1 MNLRHQVPEFER
13 LFIKQRLDN
22 PALVKEWCADV
33 DHDVRLPLLALV
45 EGQVIGRAT
54 QHRRWRLSNLR
65 VGDRMVSHTMK
76 LVLTCLALLTTLT
89 SAATFRAGVA
99 TVDISPTE
107 FPRIIAG
114 GFLEGRGEKLAD
126 KLFVRS
132 FVLDDGKMKIAF
144 AIVDT
149 CMMEQALI
157 DEAKGIASKQCG
169 IPVERMMVSAT
180 HTHSAPA
187 AMGCLGTRKDTV
199 YAKFLT
205 PKIAEAIVAANAAL
219 QPARIGWGSF
229 DDWEHTHNRRW
240 IRLPGK
246 EVVDPFGQPTGR
258 ANMHP
263 GYLSKDVVGPS
274 GPVDPQISVI
284 ALQTLDG
291 KPLGVLANYS
301 QHYFGTAPVSAD
313 YFGLF
318 CKHLAAKMG
327 QQGDGNGP
335 FVCAMSQGTSGDQMW
350 MDYGAEKK
358 TLTIDHYASE
368 VADSAMKALQT
379 VKYVDHAPLGMVEKT
394 LELNYRV
401 PDEKRLAW
409 ARPIA
414 AKIENDVPKSK
425 EEVYAREALILH
437 ERQKTSVKLQAIRIG
452 DLSIA
457 TLPNE
462 VYAITGLKLREKSPF
477 GTHFNI
483 ELANGAEG
491 YIPPP
496 EQHELGGYTTWP
508 ARTAGLEFFAETEIY
523 EALVSAVF
531 PLHDSPSQPK
541 VLRLGDYP
549 TALKSSAPF
558 AHWTLD
564 SMDLYAGLNVFF
576 GNPPKPRYSNT
587 RRGMEAMPPYLAA
600 ENAKAALIFSG
611 TIAIGLPGVGSG
623 LGYGENSALHHS
635 AFGVSDLINRSI
647 HLAGGHLETSN
658 LKLGTQSSIALWFWL
673 GHESGASDRKGE
685 LINALGVSLK
695 AHQFPDHTVSLE
707 WSAPSEAPRSE
718 SSVRNERPQTPDA
731 AQGTVRT
738 TFFADDWHFAVL
750 IRDGENV
757 RVHLDG
763 SEKPVLTGKAGKA
776 ANEVL
781 FGQGLEGRLDEITI
795 WDRVIEPSL
804 IAKLWNISKVGE
816 ENAKRAISRAERKKR
831 AQVQSSALLKVH
843 ENWSASMRFKNT
855 KANNVSAVTAYLI
868 SRGPKGDHQAP
879 GDHLGI
885 GGNFKDSSPGRL
897 FVFNGNAASQIVRGT
912 TVIEPGTWNDV
923 KMERLGS
930 RVKVTLNGKVEIDA
944 ELPVTAPG
952 AKELFFGKRCDD
964 FAPLE
969 GTFEKVEVAGLEK
982 PAAPAPAPKIELAS
996 KPLSPEE
1003 SAKKWHV
1010 REGYRIELVA
1020 AEPVVLDPVAFDWD
1034 EQGRLWVIE
1043 MADYPMGMDGNG
1055 KAGGR
1060 VVRLEDTDHDGRY
1073 DKRHVIVSDLSYPT
1087 GILTWREGVIVTAA
1101 PDIFFIS
1108 PDGTKKVLY
1117 TGFSTGNQQLRV
1129 NGLRWGMD
1137 GWVYCA
1143 AGAHHGGYN
1152 KGTQIECKLTGE
1164 KIDLGSRDFRFKPD
1178 TGEFDPQTGPSQF
1191 GRARDD
1197 WGHWFGVQNSF
1208 PLWHYVLQDHY
1219 LRRNPHVIPPDPIH
1233 QLFPRNPPVYPASS
1247 MEKRFHSFDQA
1258 GRFTSACGIEVYR
1271 DQVLF
1276 ESGAAVPAAQ
1286 PGAGQRPAPHLHA
1299 FTCEPFHNVVQHHI
1313 LEDDGVTFK
1322 ATVDVGALAK
1332 ARESDSANT
1341 SNSRSLATAPTDF
1354 LASEDRWCRPVMV
1367 RTGPDGALWVADMYR
1382 YMIEHPQWLPQ
1393 NGKEELLPH
1402 YREGD
1407 DKGRIW
1413 KIVKESIGSRPVFE
1427 WDNLSTTP
1435 GSVNGW
1441 LRDKMQMVATWK
1453 GQMPADPSFASPRG
1467 MMAVHLAWTA
1477 LLIGK
1482 DSHPG
1487 EICLR
1492 LLRQTQPTDALA
1504 ARVREQALQMAEKVA
1519 WSGDDSPPLHEALAK
1534 LVNDKDAKVRL
1545 QLACTLGELKF
1556 EWAGDLLAE
1565 VLNSAEQ
1572 GSPLQGAALS
1582 SVLPHLERVC
1592 ARADAKS
1599 FAMLLRCA
1607 LATKN
1612 DKAIAALVTRMD
1624 AQKGLEELM
1633 AVLDEK
1639 NLSLAAFA
1647 KQVTDAKAREA
1658 VEKMAARLQQAA
1670 ESIQTAPT
1678 MESLALLASDR
1689 EHRER
1694 VKALLPELWAK
1705 TGNAEVL
1712 RLVAKLQPQG
1722 GVEFLLEGW
1731 DQRTPALRVQILE
1744 TLLSNDAW
1752 TLALL
1757 KRPEAK
1763 SADAA
1768 TRARLMKHPK
1778 KGIANLAEKIFAD
1791 STSATRA
1798 AVVEKFKPA
1807 LKLQGDETRGKTVF
1821 ASVCISCH
1829 RLDGVGLE
1837 LGPDLRSVAQH
1848 DAEKLLNSILDP
1860 SAIIEPGFM
1869 AYHCTLKSGEQLYG
1883 VIATETSASLTLKM
1897 AGNITKSVLRSDVES
1912 LKSSGTSLMP
1922 EGLEAAMTP
1931 QSLADLIAYLKLVR

>member
-1 MNLRHQVPEFER
+1 MKIVLICLIF
-13 LFIKQRLDN
+13 LTS
-22 PALVKEWCADV
+22 LV
-33 DHDVRLPLLALV
+33 
-45 EGQVIGRAT
+45 
-54 QHRRWRLSNLR
+54 
-65 VGDRMVSHTMK
+65 
-76 LVLTCLALLTTLT
+76 

-99 TVDISPTE
+99 TVDISPKE

-114 GFLEGRGEKLAD
+114 GFLEGRGERLAD
-126 KLFVRS
+126 RLFVRS

-149 CMMEQALI
+149 CMMEQSLI
-157 DEAKGIASKQCG
+157 DEAKAIASKQCS
-169 IPVERMMVSAT
+169 IPVDRMMVSAT

-246 EVVDPFGQPTGR
+246 EVVDPFGQPTSR

-274 GPVDPQISVI
+274 GPVDPQLSVI

-301 QHYFGTAPVSAD
+301 QHYFGSGPISAD

-318 CKHLAAKMG
+318 CKHLASKMG

-358 TLTIDHYASE
+358 TITIDHYASE

-379 VKYVDHAPLGMVEKT
+379 VKYVDHAPLGMIEKT
-394 LELNYRV
+394 LEFKYRV

-414 AKIENDVPKSK
+414 TKIENDVPKNK

-462 VYAITGLKLREKSPF
+462 VYAITGLKLREASPF
-477 GTHFNI
+477 GIHFNI
-483 ELANGAEG
+483 ELANGATG

-496 EQHELGGYTTWP
+496 EQHTLGGYTTWP
-508 ARTAGLEFFAETEIY
+508 ARTAGLEIKAEPQMVDQLSKSIASLTNDKTRQLDELAGSYAVEINSTNPR
-523 EALVSAVF
+523 AHFGCDQTGGGSLVSLINNETQLAKLV
-531 PLHDSPSQPK
+531 SPHAF
-541 VLRLGDYP
+541 Y
-549 TALKSSAPF
+549 
-558 AHWTLD
+558 
-564 SMDLYAGLNVFF
+564 
-576 GNPPKPRYSNT
+576 
-587 RRGMEAMPPYLAA
+587 
-600 ENAKAALIFSG
+600 
-611 TIAIGLPGVGSG
+611 LPGVGSG
-623 LGYGENSALHHS
+623 LGYDSESALTGS
-635 AFGVSDLINRSI
+635 AFTSSKRINRSI
-647 HLAGGHLETSN
+647 HLAGGHLETAN

-673 GHESGASDRKGE
+673 GHESGASDRAGE

-695 AHQFPDHTVSLE
+695 AHQFPDHTVRLE
-707 WSAPSEAPRSE
+707 WGDKVASASAE
-718 SSVRNERPQTPDA
+718 
-731 AQGTVRT
+731 T
-738 TFFADDWHFAVL
+738 TLFADDWHFAVL

-763 SEKPVLTGKAGKA
+763 SAKPVLTRKAGKT
-776 ANEVL
+776 ANQVR
-781 FGQGLEGRLDEITI
+781 FGKELEGRLDEITI
-795 WDRVIEPSL
+795 WDRVIEPAL

-816 ENAKRAISRAERKKR
+816 ENTRRSVSRADRKKR
-831 AQVQSSALLKVH
+831 VQAQSSTLQKVY
-843 ENWSASMRFKNT
+843 ENWSASMRFKNM

-885 GGNFKDSSPGRL
+885 GGNYKGSEPGKL
-897 FVFNGNAASQIVRGT
+897 FVFNGNAASQLVRGK
-912 TVIEPGTWNDV
+912 TVIEPGVWNDV
-923 KMERLGS
+923 KLERLGS

-944 ELPVTAPG
+944 DLAITAPN
-952 AKELFFGKRCDD
+952 ANEWFFGKRCDD

-969 GTFEKVEVAGLEK
+969 GSFEKVEVAGLK
-982 PAAPAPAPKIELAS
+982 KSAPLMPAPKVELAS
-996 KPLSPEE
+996 QPLSPEE

-1010 REGYRIELVA
+1010 RAGYRIELVA

-1034 EQGRLWVIE
+1034 EDGRLWVIE
-1043 MADYPMGMDGNG
+1043 MADYPLGMDGNG

-1073 DKRHVIVSDLSYPT
+1073 DKRSVIVSDLSYPT

-1143 AGAHHGGYN
+1143 AGAHHGCYN

-1178 TGEFDPQTGPSQF
+1178 TGEFDPQSGPSQF

-1219 LRRNPHVIPPDPIH
+1219 LRRNPNVIPPDPIQ
-1233 QLFPRNPPVYPASS
+1233 QLFSRNPPVHPASS

-1276 ESGAAVPAAQ
+1276 TDGKM
-1286 PGAGQRPAPHLHA
+1286 HA

-1322 ATVDVGALAK
+1322 AVRDPA
-1332 ARESDSANT
+1332 ESKM
-1341 SNSRSLATAPTDF
+1341 DF

-1407 DKGRIW
+1407 DRGRIW
-1413 KIVKESIGSRPVFE
+1413 RVVKVQRAKGEEQRVSEWTKE
-1427 WDNLSTTP
+1427 WDSWLVS
-1435 GSVNGW
+1435 SNGW
-1441 LRDKMQMVATWK
+1441 LRDRAQMALSQLNASALNEAMLNGPKPWGAIAKTQVYWTVLNK
-1453 GQMPADPSFASPRG
+1453 KLLSTQMCLELLGDSSPR
-1467 MMAVHLAWTA
+1467 
-1477 LLIGK
+1477 
-1482 DSHPG
+1482 P
-1487 EICLR
+1487 
-1492 LLRQTQPTDALA
+1492 
-1504 ARVREQALQMAEKVA
+1504 REQALKMSEQLGWNPKLEESVLLEK
-1519 WSGDDSPPLHEALAK
+1519 ALAK
-1534 LVNDKDAKVRL
+1534 LISDEDAKVRL

-1565 VLNSAEQ
+1565 LLNNAEP

-1592 ARADAKS
+1592 ERTNAKP
-1599 FAMLLRCA
+1599 FAMLMRCA

-1612 DKAIAALVTRMD
+1612 EKAIAALVTRLE
-1624 AQKGLEELM
+1624 AQNRLEELL

-1639 NLSLAAFA
+1639 NLSLADFA
-1647 KQVTDAKAREA
+1647 QQVTDAKARAA
-1658 VEKMAARLQQAA
+1658 VDQMVMQLKRAA
-1670 ESIQTAPT
+1670 EALNTAPT
-1678 MESLALLASDR
+1678 IESMALLATDR
-1689 EHRER
+1689 GHRET
-1694 VKALLPELWAK
+1694 VKGLLPELWAK
-1705 TGNAEVL
+1705 TGGAEVL
-1712 RLVAKLQPQG
+1712 RLVAKLQPKG
-1722 GVEFLLEGW
+1722 GEQFLLEGW
-1731 DQRTPALRVQILE
+1731 DQRTPALRAQILE
-1744 TLLSNDAW
+1744 TLLSNDEWA
-1752 TLALL
+1752 LALL
-1757 KRPEAK
+1757 KRSEAK
-1763 SADAA
+1763 ACDAA
-1768 TRARLMKHPK
+1768 MRARLIKHPK
-1778 KGIANLAEKIFAD
+1778 KNIANLAQKVFAD
-1791 STSATRA
+1791 NTNATRA
-1798 AVVEKFKPA
+1798 AVVQKFKPA
-1807 LKLQGDETRGKTVF
+1807 LKLQGDSARGKIVF

-1829 RLDGVGLE
+1829 KLDGVGLE
-1837 LGPDLRSVAQH
+1837 LGPDLRSVVEH

-1869 AYHCTLKSGEQLYG
+1869 AYHCTLKNGEQLYG

-1897 AGNITKSVLRSDVES
+1897 AGNISKSVLRNEVVS
-1912 LKSSGTSLMP
+1912 LKSAGISLMP
-1922 EGLEAAMTP
+1922 EGLEQAMTT
-1931 QSLADLIAYLKLVR
+1931 QSLADLIAYLKQSR

>member
-1 MNLRHQVPEFER
+1 
-13 LFIKQRLDN
+13 
-22 PALVKEWCADV
+22 
-33 DHDVRLPLLALV
+33 
-45 EGQVIGRAT
+45 
-54 QHRRWRLSNLR
+54 
-65 VGDRMVSHTMK
+65 MVSHTMK
-76 LVLTCLALLTTLT
+76 LVLTCLAFFTTLA

-169 IPVERMMVSAT
+169 IPVDRMMVSAT

-274 GPVDPQISVI
+274 GPVDPQLSVI
-284 ALQTLDG
+284 ALQTLNG

-301 QHYFGTAPVSAD
+301 QHYFGTGPISAD

-318 CKHLAAKMG
+318 CKHLAAKMNAP
-327 QQGDGNGP
+327 DG

-358 TLTIDHYASE
+358 TITIDHYASE

-379 VKYVDHAPLGMVEKT
+379 VKYVDHAPLGMIEKT

-409 ARPIA
+409 AKPIA

-462 VYAITGLKLREKSPF
+462 VYAITGLKLREWSPYK
-477 GTHFNI
+477 THFNI

-491 YIPPP
+491 YIPPLH
-496 EQHELGGYTTWP
+496 QHKLGGYTTWP
-508 ARTAGLEFFAETEIY
+508 ARTAGLDESAEGMMVLDLSDAIH
-523 EALVSAVF
+523 ALF
-531 PLHDSPSQPK
+531 GTRRPP
-541 VLRLGDYP
+541 VLRHENGDYAQTVLKTTP
-549 TALKSSAPF
+549 VQYHRMEGSSQSQLSEEELKWQTSLVAKYGYAAYLPGPGSGTGYGDESALTPSA
-558 AHWTLD
+558 
-564 SMDLYAGLNVFF
+564 
-576 GNPPKPRYSNT
+576 
-587 RRGMEAMPPYLAA
+587 
-600 ENAKAALIFSG
+600 FSG
-611 TIAIGLPGVGSG
+611 P
-623 LGYGENSALHHS
+623 NK
-635 AFGVSDLINRSI
+635 INRCVHI
-647 HLAGGHLETSN
+647 AGGNFGCSATG
-658 LKLGTQSSIALWFWL
+658 LGTQSSIALWFWL
-673 GHESGASDRKGE
+673 GHESGASDRTGE

-695 AHQFPDHTVSLE
+695 AHQFPDHTVRLE
-707 WSAPSEAPRSE
+707 WGDKVASASAEGSDSAKAE
-718 SSVRNERPQTPDA
+718 
-731 AQGTVRT
+731 T
-738 TFFADDWHFAVL
+738 TLFADDWHFAVL

-804 IAKLWNISKVGE
+804 IAKFWNISKVSE
-816 ENAKRAISRAERKKR
+816 ENAKRAVSRAERKKR
-831 AQVQSSALLKVH
+831 GAAVSAAQKDAVQRTAPH
-843 ENWSASMRFKNT
+843 TENWSASMRFKNT

-885 GGNFKDSSPGRL
+885 GGNYKDSSPGRL

-923 KMERLGS
+923 KLERLGP

-944 ELPVTAPG
+944 ELPVAAPG

-982 PAAPAPAPKIELAS
+982 PAAPAPAPKVELAS
-996 KPLSPEE
+996 QPLSPEE

-1043 MADYPMGMDGNG
+1043 MADYPLGMDGNG

-1073 DKRHVIVSDLSYPT
+1073 DKRSVIVSDLSYPT

-1271 DQVLF
+1271 DKVLF
-1276 ESGAAVPAAQ
+1276 DDGKT
-1286 PGAGQRPAPHLHA
+1286 HA

-1322 ATVDVGALAK
+1322 AVRDPA
-1332 ARESDSANT
+1332 ESKM
-1341 SNSRSLATAPTDF
+1341 DF

-1413 KIVKESIGSRPVFE
+1413 KVVRASARSGPALPPAEVPQRDPSGKITSIDLNNHPSNWWESG
-1427 WDNLSTTP
+1427 
-1435 GSVNGW
+1435 NGW
-1441 LRDKMQMVATWK
+1441 KRDKWQMTSIWNKHIPIVGMT
-1453 GQMPADPSFASPRG
+1453 PLRG
-1467 MMAVHLAWTA
+1467 RIAVQPFWTA
-1477 LLIGK
+1477 LLIGHL
-1482 DSHPG
+1482 DPRRCVEMLSN
-1487 EICLR
+1487 
-1492 LLRQTQPTDALA
+1492 QNS
-1504 ARVREQALQMAEKVA
+1504 RVREQALQMAEKVE
-1519 WSGDDSPPLHEALAK
+1519 WKGDDSSPLQKALSK
-1534 LVNDKDAKVRL
+1534 LVNDEDAKVLL
-1545 QLACTLGELKF
+1545 QLACTLGELKI

-1565 VLNSAEQ
+1565 LLNNAEP

-1592 ARADAKS
+1592 QQTNAKP
-1599 FAMLLRCA
+1599 FAMLMRCA

-1612 DKAIAALVTRMD
+1612 EKAIAALVTRLE
-1624 AQKGLEELM
+1624 AQNGLQELL

-1639 NLSLAAFA
+1639 NLSLTEFA
-1647 KQVTDAKAREA
+1647 KQITDAKARAA
-1658 VEKMAARLQQAA
+1658 VDQMAAKLQQAA
-1670 ESIQTAPT
+1670 ESLKTAPT
-1678 MESLALLASDR
+1678 MESLALLATDR
-1689 EHRER
+1689 GHRET
-1694 VKALLPELWAK
+1694 VKGLLPELWAK
-1705 TGNAEVL
+1705 TGGAEVL
-1712 RLVAKLQPQG
+1712 RLVAKLQPKG
-1722 GVEFLLEGW
+1722 GEQFLLEGW
-1731 DQRTPALRVQILE
+1731 DQRTPALRTQILE
-1744 TLLSNDAW
+1744 TLLSNDDWA
-1752 TLALL
+1752 LALL

-1763 SADAA
+1763 ACDAA
-1768 TRARLMKHPK
+1768 TRVRLMKHPK
-1778 KGIANLAEKIFAD
+1778 KNIANMAEKVFAD

-1807 LKLQGDETRGKTVF
+1807 LKLPGDAARGKTVF

-1829 RLDGVGLE
+1829 KLDGVGLE

-1897 AGNITKSVLRSDVES
+1897 AGNLTKSVLRSDVAS
-1912 LKSSGTSLMP
+1912 LKSAGISLMP

-1931 QSLADLIAYLKLVR
+1931 QSLADLIAYLKMAR

>member
-1 MNLRHQVPEFER
+1 
-13 LFIKQRLDN
+13 
-22 PALVKEWCADV
+22 
-33 DHDVRLPLLALV
+33 
-45 EGQVIGRAT
+45 
-54 QHRRWRLSNLR
+54 
-65 VGDRMVSHTMK
+65 
-76 LVLTCLALLTTLT
+76 
-89 SAATFRAGVA
+89 VA

-114 GFLEGRGEKLAD
+114 GFLEGRGNKLAD
-126 KLFVRS
+126 SLFVRS

-149 CMMEQALI
+149 CMMEHSLI
-157 DEAKGIASKQCG
+157 DEAKGIAAKQCG
-169 IPVERMMVSAT
+169 IPVDRMMVSAT

-274 GPVDPQISVI
+274 GPVDPQLSVI

-301 QHYFGTAPVSAD
+301 QHYFGTSPVSAD

-358 TLTIDHYASE
+358 TITIESYASE
-368 VADSAMKALQT
+368 VADSALKALQT

-394 LELNYRV
+394 LELKYRV

-414 AKIENDVPKSK
+414 AKIENDLPKNK

-462 VYAITGLKLREKSPF
+462 VYAITGLKLRERSPLKM
-477 GTHFNI
+477 HFNI

-491 YIPPP
+491 YIPPV
-496 EQHELGGYTTWP
+496 EQHLLGGYTTWP
-508 ARTAGLEFFAETEIY
+508 ARTAGLEVQAERKMVDTLVQALEVATGKESVILLDEISSYCSVLSQSEPIEHLTLNEYQEPIQGYRYFLDTSPKLEPGFAFY
-523 EALVSAVF
+523 
-531 PLHDSPSQPK
+531 
-541 VLRLGDYP
+541 
-549 TALKSSAPF
+549 
-558 AHWTLD
+558 LD
-564 SMDLYAGLNVFF
+564 GPQTNAF
-576 GNPPKPRYSNT
+576 
-587 RRGMEAMPPYLAA
+587 RGR
-600 ENAKAALIFSG
+600 G
-611 TIAIGLPGVGSG
+611 
-623 LGYGENSALHHS
+623 
-635 AFGVSDLINRSI
+635 INRSI
-647 HLAGGHLETSN
+647 QFAGGHLKVPSSG
-658 LKLGTQSSIALWFWL
+658 LKDNFSIALWFWL
-673 GHESGASDRKGE
+673 GHESGASDRTGE

-695 AHQFPDHTVSLE
+695 AHQFPDHTVKLE
-707 WSAPSEAPRSE
+707 WGDKVASASAEGSDSAKAE
-718 SSVRNERPQTPDA
+718 
-731 AQGTVRT
+731 T
-738 TFFADDWHFAVL
+738 TLFADDWHFAVL
-750 IRDGENV
+750 IRDGEHV

-763 SEKPVLTGKAGKA
+763 SEKPVLSGKAGKA

-781 FGQGLEGRLDEITI
+781 FGKGLEGRLDEITI
-795 WDRVIEPSL
+795 WDRVVEPAL
-804 IAKLWNISKVGE
+804 ITKLWNISKVGE
-816 ENAKRAISRAERKKR
+816 ENAKRAVSRVERKKR
-831 AQVQSSALLKVH
+831 AQVQSSALLKAH

-897 FVFNGNAASQIVRGT
+897 FVFNGNASDQLVRGT

-923 KMERLGS
+923 KLERLGS

-944 ELPVTAPG
+944 ELPVTATG
-952 AKELFFGKRCDD
+952 VKELFFGKRCDD
-964 FAPLE
+964 FGPLE
-969 GTFEKVEVAGLEK
+969 GEFEKTAVEG
-982 PAAPAPAPKIELAS
+982 AAASWGAVGSVSATPLSTAS
-996 KPLSPEE
+996 KTPQSNPTNESGVKAAALQNAGAQSKVPTTTQPLSPEE

-1034 EQGRLWVIE
+1034 EKGRLWVIE
-1043 MADYPMGMDGNG
+1043 MADYPLGMDGNG

-1060 VVRLEDTDHDGRY
+1060 VVMLEDSNADGRY
-1073 DKRHVIVSDLSYPT
+1073 DKRTVIVSDLSYPT
-1087 GILTWREGVIVTAA
+1087 GILTWRDGVIVTAA
-1101 PDIFFIS
+1101 PDIFLIK
-1108 PDGTKKVLY
+1108 PNGEKKLLF

-1152 KGTQIECKLTGE
+1152 KGTQIESKLTGE

-1178 TGEFDPQTGPSQF
+1178 TGDFDPQTGPSQF
-1191 GRARDD
+1191 GRAKDD

-1247 MEKRFHSFDQA
+1247 SEKRFHSFDQA

-1271 DQVLF
+1271 DRLLFGGSQV
-1276 ESGAAVPAAQ
+1276 
-1286 PGAGQRPAPHLHA
+1286 HA
-1299 FTCEPFHNVVQHHI
+1299 FTCEPFHNVVQHHL
-1313 LEDDGVTFK
+1313 LEGDGVTFK
-1322 ATVDVGALAK
+1322 ATRDPAEVK
-1332 ARESDSANT
+1332 
-1341 SNSRSLATAPTDF
+1341 TDF

-1393 NGKEELLPH
+1393 NGKDELLPH

-1413 KIVKESIGSRPVFE
+1413 KVTR
-1427 WDNLSTTP
+1427 
-1435 GSVNGW
+1435 
-1441 LRDKMQMVATWK
+1441 
-1453 GQMPADPSFASPRG
+1453 
-1467 MMAVHLAWTA
+1467 
-1477 LLIGK
+1477 IGK
-1482 DSHPG
+1482 DSQTAFNWQKMPLSLESSNG
-1487 EICLR
+1487 WQRDKAQMIAAWKGTQTDLNGLLNSKNASTRAQSAWSLQAAGQLTPAACLK
-1492 LLRQTQPTDALA
+1492 LLADESP
-1504 ARVREQALQMAEKVA
+1504 RVREQALQMSEKLK
-1519 WSGDDSPPLHEALAK
+1519 WQSGDESALQQALAK
-1534 LVNDKDAKVRL
+1534 LAGDKDAKVQL
-1545 QLACTLGELKF
+1545 QLACSLGALPGD
-1556 EWAGDLLAE
+1556 WAADLLAAILDE
-1565 VLNSAEQ
+1565 APADSA
-1572 GSPLQGAALS
+1572 LAGAAMS

-1592 ARADAKS
+1592 ARQSKGS
-1599 FAMLLRCA
+1599 VAMLFRCA
-1607 LATKN
+1607 LEAKN
-1612 DKAIAALVTRMD
+1612 ENAIAALVSQIQSPGKF
-1624 AQKGLEELM
+1624 AELL
-1633 AVLDEK
+1633 AVLDGK
-1639 NLSLAAFA
+1639 NLSLAQFV
-1647 KQVTDAKAREA
+1647 KQVQSPSAQAGLKKAQDMLA
-1658 VEKMAARLQQAA
+1658 QAA
-1670 ESIQTAPT
+1670 ETVRKADGKPP
-1678 MESLALLASDR
+1678 MAELMLLANDR
-1689 EHRER
+1689 EHR
-1694 VKALLPELWAK
+1694 
-1705 TGNAEVL
+1705 AEVKDMLGGLWQRLANDGAPDLL
-1712 RLVAKLQPQG
+1712 RLVARLQPKDG
-1722 GVEFLLEGW
+1722 PAFLLTDWSE
-1731 DQRTPALRVQILE
+1731 RTPAVRSQIID
-1744 TLLSNDAW
+1744 TMLSNDAW

-1757 KRPEAK
+1757 ERIQSRQIEAN
-1763 SADAA
+1763 ACDAA
-1768 TRARLMKHPK
+1768 TRARLINHPK
-1778 KGIANLAEKIFAD
+1778 PAVQKLAGKVFAD

-1807 LKLQGDETRGKTVF
+1807 LKLTGDAAKGKIAF
-1821 ASVCISCH
+1821 SQVCVSCH
-1829 RLDGVGLE
+1829 KMDGVGIE

-1848 DAEKLLNSILDP
+1848 EAEKLLNSILDP

-1897 AGNITKSVLRSDVES
+1897 AGNLTRSVLRSDVAS
-1912 LKSSGTSLMP
+1912 LKSTNTSLMP
-1922 EGLEAAMTP
+1922 EGLEAALTP
-1931 QSLADLIAYLKLVR
+1931 QSLADLIAYLKVAR

>member
-1 MNLRHQVPEFER
+1 
-13 LFIKQRLDN
+13 
-22 PALVKEWCADV
+22 
-33 DHDVRLPLLALV
+33 
-45 EGQVIGRAT
+45 
-54 QHRRWRLSNLR
+54 
-65 VGDRMVSHTMK
+65 MVSHTMK
-76 LVLTCLALLTTLT
+76 LVLTCLALLTTLA

-149 CMMEQALI
+149 CMMEQSLI
-157 DEAKGIASKQCG
+157 DEAKGIAAKQCG
-169 IPVERMMVSAT
+169 IPVDRMMVSAT

-274 GPVDPQISVI
+274 GPVDPQLSVI

-358 TLTIDHYASE
+358 TITIDTYASE
-368 VADSAMKALQT
+368 VADSAIKALQT

-394 LELNYRV
+394 LELKYRV

-414 AKIENDVPKSK
+414 AKIENDVPKNK

-508 ARTAGLEFFAETEIY
+508 ARTAGLEVKAEPQMVE
-523 EALVSAVF
+523 
-531 PLHDSPSQPK
+531 Q
-541 VLRLGDYP
+541 LGKAIASLADEKKRQQGS
-549 TALKSSAPF
+549 L
-558 AHWTLD
+558 
-564 SMDLYAGLNVFF
+564 AG
-576 GNPPKPRYSNT
+576 
-587 RRGMEAMPPYLAA
+587 PYAA
-600 ENAKAALIFSG
+600 EIHSTNPLAHFGCGQTSGSSLISVINQETQLAKLIGAHAFY
-611 TIAIGLPGVGSG
+611 LPGVGSG
-623 LGYGENSALHHS
+623 LGYESESALTDS
-635 AFGVSDLINRSI
+635 AFSSTKHINRSI
-647 HLAGGHLETSN
+647 QLTGGHLEISN
-658 LKLGTQSSIALWFWL
+658 LKLAGQFSGALWFWL
-673 GHESGASDRKGE
+673 GHESGASDRTGE

-695 AHQFPDHTVSLE
+695 AHQFADHTLQLE
-707 WSAPSEAPRSE
+707 WSAQ
-718 SSVRNERPQTPDA
+718 SSVRSVTGDATA
-731 AQGTVRT
+731 AQGTLRT
-738 TFFADDWHFAVL
+738 TFADDWHFAVL

-816 ENAKRAISRAERKKR
+816 ENAKRAVSRTERKKR
-831 AQVQSSALLKVH
+831 MQAQSSALLKAH

-885 GGNFKDSSPGRL
+885 GGNYKDSSPGRL

-923 KMERLGS
+923 KLERLGS

-969 GTFEKVEVAGLEK
+969 GTFEKVEVAGLESGAAV
-982 PAAPAPAPKIELAS
+982 PAASKNAGETPAPHS
-996 KPLSPEE
+996 QPLSPEE

-1020 AEPVVLDPVAFDWD
+1020 AEPVVLDPVAVDWD

-1043 MADYPMGMDGNG
+1043 MADYPLGMDGNG

-1208 PLWHYVLQDHY
+1208 PLWHYVLRDHY

-1276 ESGAAVPAAQ
+1276 NDGKT
-1286 PGAGQRPAPHLHA
+1286 HA

-1322 ATVDVGALAK
+1322 AVRDPA
-1332 ARESDSANT
+1332 ESKM
-1341 SNSRSLATAPTDF
+1341 DF

-1393 NGKEELLPH
+1393 NGKDELLLH

-1413 KIVKESIGSRPVFE
+1413 RVVKEQGVEGEGRRVTE
-1427 WDNLSTTP
+1427 WSKEWNSWLGAT
-1435 GSVNGW
+1435 NGW
-1441 LRDKMQMVATWK
+1441 LRDKAHMQLSWLNS
-1453 GQMPADPSFASPRG
+1453 MPAMNEALNSLEGPLSPQAMAQAS
-1467 MMAVHLAWTA
+1467 WA
-1477 LLIGK
+1477 LLETK
-1482 DSHPG
+1482 MLTSMDCMDLFDNPSAH
-1487 EICLR
+1487 
-1492 LLRQTQPTDALA
+1492 
-1504 ARVREQALQMAEKVA
+1504 VREQALQMAEWMKWNPGLEEIVLLKKV
-1519 WSGDDSPPLHEALAK
+1519 LAK

-1565 VLNSAEQ
+1565 VLNSAEP

-1592 ARADAKS
+1592 ARADSKS

-1612 DKAIAALVTRMD
+1612 EKAIAALVTRSD
-1624 AQKGLEELM
+1624 SQKGLEELL

-1670 ESIQTAPT
+1670 DSVQTAPT

-1705 TGNAEVL
+1705 MGNAEVL
-1712 RLVAKLQPQG
+1712 RLVSKLQPQG
-1722 GVEFLLEGW
+1722 GEQFLLEGW

-1778 KGIANLAEKIFAD
+1778 KNIASLAEKVFAD

-1807 LKLQGDETRGKTVF
+1807 LKLPGDAARGKTVF

-1829 RLDGVGLE
+1829 KLDGVGLE

-1897 AGNITKSVLRSDVES
+1897 AGNLTKSVLRSDVAS
-1912 LKSSGTSLMP
+1912 LKSAGTSLMP

-1931 QSLADLIAYLKLVR
+1931 QSLADLIAYLKVGR

>member
-1 MNLRHQVPEFER
+1 MR
-13 LFIKQRLDN
+13 I
-22 PALVKEWCADV
+22 
-33 DHDVRLPLLALV
+33 LPIGILLHAV
-45 EGQVIGRAT
+45 TV
-54 QHRRWRLSNLR
+54 LSAQP
-65 VGDRMVSHTMK
+65 V
-76 LVLTCLALLTTLT
+76 
-89 SAATFRAGVA
+89 FRAGVA
-99 TVDISPTE
+99 AVDISPETY
-107 FPRIIAG
+107 PRIIAG
-114 GFLEGRGEKLAD
+114 GFLEKRGDRLAD
-126 KLFVRS
+126 PLFVRS

-149 CMMEQALI
+149 CMMEQPLI

-169 IPVERMMVSAT
+169 IPVDRMMVSAT

-187 AMGCLGTRKDTV
+187 AMGCLGTRKDTA

-219 QPARIGWGSF
+219 QPALIGWGSF

-246 EVVDPFGQPTGR
+246 EIVDPFGQPTGR
-258 ANMHP
+258 AHMHP

-274 GPVDPQISVI
+274 GPVDPQLSVI

-301 QHYFGTAPVSAD
+301 QHYFGSGPVSAD
-313 YFGLF
+313 YYGHF
-318 CKHLAAKMG
+318 CRHLAAKMG
-327 QQGDGNGP
+327 QPGDGNGP

-358 TLTIDHYASE
+358 DITLDSYAGA

-379 VKYVDHAPLGMVEKT
+379 VKYVEHAPLGMIEKT
-394 LELNYRV
+394 LELKYRV
-401 PDEKRLAW
+401 PDEQRLAW

-414 AKIENDVPKSK
+414 AKIENDVPKTK

-462 VYAITGLKLREKSPF
+462 VYAITGLKLRASSPALK
-477 GTHFNI
+477 HFNI

-496 EQHELGGYTTWP
+496 EQHALGGYTTWP
-508 ARTAGLEFFAETEIY
+508 ARTAGLEVNAEPQILET
-523 EALVSAVF
+523 L
-531 PLHDSPSQPK
+531 
-541 VLRLGDYP
+541 
-549 TALKSSAPF
+549 SSALASLAYEGATSLAYHSPGSGVYHQEVGATRPIEHWSLHIPTHHDQADFIF
-558 AHWTLD
+558 AHP
-564 SMDLYAGLNVFF
+564 LNVH
-576 GNPPKPRYSNT
+576 GPVAW
-587 RRGMEAMPPYLAA
+587 GV
-600 ENAKAALIFSG
+600 
-611 TIAIGLPGVGSG
+611 PGVGTG
-623 LGYGENSALHHS
+623 LGYGEESALKAS
-635 AFGVSDLINRSI
+635 AFASKFNINRSI

-658 LKLGTQSSIALWFWL
+658 LKLGTQASIALWFWL
-673 GHESGASDRKGE
+673 GHESGASDRTGE

-695 AHQFPDHTVSLE
+695 AHQFPDHTVRLE
-707 WSAPSEAPRSE
+707 WGDKVASAKIE
-718 SSVRNERPQTPDA
+718 
-731 AQGTVRT
+731 T

-795 WDRVIEPSL
+795 WDRAIEPAL

-816 ENAKRAISRAERKKR
+816 ENARRNPQARTRSGEHTRPRVSRETPSSPALNPAGAAANSSQASLPISSE
-831 AQVQSSALLKVH
+831 
-843 ENWSASMRFKNT
+843 
-855 KANNVSAVTAYLI
+855 
-868 SRGPKGDHQAP
+868 SRGR
-879 GDHLGI
+879 
-885 GGNFKDSSPGRL
+885 DSPHAG
-897 FVFNGNAASQIVRGT
+897 A
-912 TVIEPGTWNDV
+912 
-923 KMERLGS
+923 
-930 RVKVTLNGKVEIDA
+930 RVL
-944 ELPVTAPG
+944 
-952 AKELFFGKRCDD
+952 
-964 FAPLE
+964 
-969 GTFEKVEVAGLEK
+969 
-982 PAAPAPAPKIELAS
+982 PAAP
-996 KPLSPEE
+996 PLSSEE

-1010 REGYRIELVA
+1010 RDGYRIELVA

-1034 EQGRLWVIE
+1034 EKGRLWVIE
-1043 MADYPMGMDGNG
+1043 MADYPLGMDGNG

-1060 VVRLEDTDHDGRY
+1060 LARLTDTDADGRY
-1073 DKRHVIVSDLSYPT
+1073 DQREVIADGLNFPT
-1087 GILTWREGVIVTAA
+1087 GVLTWRDGALVTAA

-1108 PDGTKKVLY
+1108 PDGTKKVLH

-1143 AGAHHGGYN
+1143 AGAHNSGYN
-1152 KGTQIECKLTGE
+1152 KSTIIECKLTGE
-1164 KIDLGSRDFRFKPD
+1164 KVDLGSRDFRFKPD
-1178 TGEFDPQTGPSQF
+1178 TGEFDPQSGPSQF

-1197 WGHWFGVQNSF
+1197 WGRWFGVQNSF

-1219 LRRNPHVIPPDPIH
+1219 LRRNPHVIPPNPIH
-1233 QLFPRNPPVYPASS
+1233 HLLPRNPPVYPASS
-1247 MEKRFHSFDQA
+1247 MEKRFHNFDQA

-1276 ESGAAVPAAQ
+1276 TDGKT
-1286 PGAGQRPAPHLHA
+1286 HA

-1332 ARESDSANT
+1332 AREGDSANT

-1393 NGKEELLPH
+1393 NGKDELLPH

-1413 KIVKESIGSRPVFE
+1413 RVVKSSHLAPRDEQTTSKSGKVSNKGKIPFI
-1427 WDNLSTTP
+1427 STERGDYFASP
-1435 GSVNGW
+1435 NGW
-1441 LRDKMQMVATWK
+1441 LRDKAQMRALWDGKAPTFDPVASGIGTV
-1453 GQMPADPSFASPRG
+1453 AE
-1467 MMAVHLAWTA
+1467 AWTA
-1477 LLIGK
+1477 LSLGKLSASDCIVLLNDDYGEQRLI
-1482 DSHPG
+1482 
-1487 EICLR
+1487 
-1492 LLRQTQPTDALA
+1492 
-1504 ARVREQALQMAEKVA
+1504 REQALQMAEKID
-1519 WSGDDSPPLHEALAK
+1519 WKDDDVRLLQWALEARL
-1534 LVNDKDAKVRL
+1534 LDQDAKVRL

-1565 VLNSAEQ
+1565 LLNNAEP

-1592 ARADAKS
+1592 ERTNAKP
-1599 FAMLLRCA
+1599 FAMLMRCA

-1612 DKAIAALVTRMD
+1612 DKAIAALVTRLE
-1624 AQKGLEELM
+1624 AQSGLQELL

-1639 NLSLAAFA
+1639 NLSLTEFA
-1647 KQVTDAKAREA
+1647 KQVTDEKARAA
-1658 VEKMAARLQQAA
+1658 VDQMAAKLQQAA
-1670 ESIQTAPT
+1670 QSLKTAPT
-1678 MESLALLASDR
+1678 MESLALLATDR
-1689 EHRER
+1689 GHRET
-1694 VKALLPELWAK
+1694 VKGLLPELWAK
-1705 TGNAEVL
+1705 SVDVGALAKVRKDGAASTPDPRSLATAPTEVL
-1712 RLVAKLQPQG
+1712 RLVAKLQPKG
-1722 GVEFLLEGW
+1722 GDQFLLAGW
-1731 DQRTPALRVQILE
+1731 DQRIPALRVQILE
-1744 TLLSNDAW
+1744 TLLSNDDWA
-1752 TLALL
+1752 LALL

-1763 SADAA
+1763 ACDAA
-1768 TRARLMKHPK
+1768 TRARLLKHPK
-1778 KGIANLAEKIFAD
+1778 KNIAQLAEKVFAD

-1798 AVVEKFKPA
+1798 AVLERFKPA
-1807 LKLQGDETRGKTVF
+1807 LKLAGDAARGKAVF

-1829 RLDGVGLE
+1829 KLDGVGLE

-1848 DAEKLLNSILDP
+1848 DEEKLLNSILDP

-1869 AYHCTLKSGEQLYG
+1869 AYHCTLKNGEQLYG

-1897 AGNITKSVLRSDVES
+1897 AGNVTKSVLRSEIAS
-1912 LKSSGTSLMP
+1912 LKSTGTSLMP

-1931 QSLADLIAYLKLVR
+1931 QSLADLIAYLKLAR

>member
-1 MNLRHQVPEFER
+1 
-13 LFIKQRLDN
+13 
-22 PALVKEWCADV
+22 
-33 DHDVRLPLLALV
+33 
-45 EGQVIGRAT
+45 
-54 QHRRWRLSNLR
+54 
-65 VGDRMVSHTMK
+65 MVSHAMK
-76 LVLTCLALLTTLT
+76 LVLTCLAFLTSIT

-99 TVDISPTE
+99 TVDISPAE

-114 GFLEGRGEKLAD
+114 GFLEGRGDKLAD
-126 KLFVRS
+126 RLFARS

-149 CMMEQALI
+149 CMMEQSLI
-157 DEAKGIASKQCG
+157 DEAKALASKQCG
-169 IPVERMMVSAT
+169 IPVDRMMVSAT

-187 AMGCLGTRKDTV
+187 AMGCLGTRKDTE

-205 PKIAEAIVAANAAL
+205 PKIAEAIVAADAAL

-246 EVVDPFGQPTGR
+246 EVVDPFGNATGR

-274 GPVDPQISVI
+274 GPVDPQLSVI
-284 ALQTLDG
+284 ALQTADG

-301 QHYFGTAPVSAD
+301 QHYFGSGPVSAD

-358 TLTIDHYASE
+358 NITLDSYADA

-379 VKYVDHAPLGMVEKT
+379 VKYIDHAPLGMIEKT
-394 LELNYRV
+394 LELKYRV

-414 AKIENDVPKSK
+414 AKIENDVPKNK

-437 ERQKTSVKLQAIRIG
+437 KRQKASVKLQAIRIG
-452 DLSIA
+452 DPGVGEISIS

-462 VYAITGLKLREKSPF
+462 VYAATGLMLKWASPF
-477 GTHFNI
+477 RSHFNI

-491 YIPPP
+491 YIPPLD
-496 EQHELGGYTTWP
+496 QHELGGYTTWP
-508 ARTAGLEFFAETEIY
+508 ARTAGLEVGAEAKIRET
-523 EALVSAVF
+523 LVSM
-531 PLHDSPSQPK
+531 
-541 VLRLGDYP
+541 LR
-549 TALKSSAPF
+549 
-558 AHWTLD
+558 
-564 SMDLYAGLNVFF
+564 GLNLAP
-576 GNPPKPRYSNT
+576 G
-587 RRGMEAMPPYLAA
+587 RGLSEDAPPYTLATIESQTKLFIDFQRGVHDLNSIHSGSKTVVKGA
-600 ENAKAALIFSG
+600 HALW
-611 TIAIGLPGVGSG
+611 LPGFNAG
-623 LGYGENSALHHS
+623 LGYGDEAALKPQE
-635 AFGVSDLINRSI
+635 VQVPRDKINRSI

-658 LKLGTQSSIALWFWL
+658 LKLGTHASVAIWFWL
-673 GHESGASDRKGE
+673 GHESGASERMGE

-695 AHQFPDHTVSLE
+695 AHQFPDHTVKLE
-707 WSAPSEAPRSE
+707 WGTSKERDLPSPSSNPDLASPAPC
-718 SSVRNERPQTPDA
+718 
-731 AQGTVRT
+731 
-738 TFFADDWHFAVL
+738 FADDWHFAVL

-776 ANEVL
+776 ANEVR

-795 WDRVIEPSL
+795 WDRAIEPVL
-804 IAKLWNISKVGE
+804 IAKLWSISKVGE
-816 ENAKRAISRAERKKR
+816 ENAKRAVSRAERKKR
-831 AQVQSSALLKVH
+831 GAAVSAAQKDAVQRTAPHS
-843 ENWSASMRFKNT
+843 ENWSASMRFRNT

-868 SRGPKGDHQAP
+868 SRGPKGDHQAL

-885 GGNFKDSSPGRL
+885 GGNYKDSEPGKL
-897 FVFNGNAASQIVRGT
+897 FVFNGNAADQIVRGK
-912 TVIEPGTWNDV
+912 TVIEPGSWNDV
-923 KMERLGS
+923 KLERIGS
-930 RVKVTLNGKVEIDA
+930 RAKVTLNSKVEIDA

-969 GTFEKVEVAGLEK
+969 GDFSDVAVEGAAASWSAVGSVSATPLSKAGKSSNTNDRSTAVSSMPGGPGISATALHDAGARSKVPTATQ
-982 PAAPAPAPKIELAS
+982 
-996 KPLSPEE
+996 PLSPEE

-1034 EQGRLWVIE
+1034 EKGRLWVIE
-1043 MADYPMGMDGNG
+1043 MADYPLGMDGNG

-1060 VVRLEDTDHDGRY
+1060 VVRLEDTDNDGRY

-1178 TGEFDPQTGPSQF
+1178 TGEFDPQSGPSQF

-1219 LRRNPHVIPPDPIH
+1219 LRRNPHVIPPDPIQ

-1276 ESGAAVPAAQ
+1276 TDGKT
-1286 PGAGQRPAPHLHA
+1286 HA

-1322 ATVDVGALAK
+1322 AVRDPA
-1332 ARESDSANT
+1332 ESKM
-1341 SNSRSLATAPTDF
+1341 DF

-1393 NGKEELLPH
+1393 NGKDELLPH

-1413 KIVKESIGSRPVFE
+1413 RVVPSHPRSFNLRIDWPLLFRSPAPAREALQSSGLVLDGGELKMFSLYNTAPKVQRTAFESS
-1427 WDNLSTTP
+1427 
-1435 GSVNGW
+1435 NGW
-1441 LRDKMQMVATWK
+1441 VRDKAQMLALQSGALPQVINGEDGLLEFAWSHLLK
-1453 GQMPADPSFASPRG
+1453 GTLSCKLVLTLLKGELPIRP
-1467 MMAVHLAWTA
+1467 LA
-1477 LLIGK
+1477 
-1482 DSHPG
+1482 
-1487 EICLR
+1487 
-1492 LLRQTQPTDALA
+1492 
-1504 ARVREQALQMAEKVA
+1504 EQALQMVEKVEWKA
-1519 WSGDDSPPLHEALAK
+1519 DDASALQKALAK
-1534 LVNDKDAKVRL
+1534 LVNDKDAKVQL

-1565 VLNSAEQ
+1565 LLNNAEP

-1592 ARADAKS
+1592 ERTNAKP
-1599 FAMLLRCA
+1599 FAMLMRCA

-1612 DKAIAALVTRMD
+1612 DKAIAALVTRLE
-1624 AQKGLEELM
+1624 AQNGLEELLT
-1633 AVLDEK
+1633 VLDEK
-1639 NLSLAAFA
+1639 NLSLTDLA
-1647 KQVTDAKAREA
+1647 KQVTDAKARAA
-1658 VEKMAARLQQAA
+1658 VDQMAAKLQQAA
-1670 ESIQTAPT
+1670 ESLKTAPT
-1678 MESLALLASDR
+1678 MESLALLATDR
-1689 EHRER
+1689 GHRET
-1694 VKALLPELWAK
+1694 VKGMLPELWAK
-1705 TGNAEVL
+1705 TGGAEVL
-1712 RLVAKLQPQG
+1712 RLVAKLQPKG
-1722 GVEFLLEGW
+1722 GEQFLLEGW
-1731 DQRTPALRVQILE
+1731 DQRTPALRTQILE
-1744 TLLSNDAW
+1744 TLLSNDDWA
-1752 TLALL
+1752 LALL

-1763 SADAA
+1763 ACDAA

-1778 KGIANLAEKIFAD
+1778 KNIANLAEKVFAD
-1791 STSATRA
+1791 ATSATRA

-1807 LKLQGDETRGKTVF
+1807 LKLQGDAVRGKTVF

-1829 RLDGVGLE
+1829 KLDGVGLE

-1869 AYHCTLKSGEQLYG
+1869 AYHCTLKNGEQLYG

-1897 AGNITKSVLRSDVES
+1897 AGNVTKSVLRSEIVS
-1912 LKSSGTSLMP
+1912 LKSTGTSLMP

-1931 QSLADLIAYLKLVR
+1931 QSLADLIAYLKQPR

>member
-1 MNLRHQVPEFER
+1 MKKL
-13 LFIKQRLDN
+13 LFF
-22 PALVKEWCADV
+22 ALAF
-33 DHDVRLPLLALV
+33 
-45 EGQVIGRAT
+45 
-54 QHRRWRLSNLR
+54 
-65 VGDRMVSHTMK
+65 
-76 LVLTCLALLTTLT
+76 LTTIA
-89 SAATFRAGVA
+89 SAATFRAGLA

-157 DEAKGIASKQCG
+157 DEAKGIAAKQCG
-169 IPVERMMVSAT
+169 IPLDRMMVSAT

-205 PKIAEAIVAANAAL
+205 PKIAEAIVAADKAL

-274 GPVDPQISVI
+274 GPVDPQLSVI

-358 TLTIDHYASE
+358 TITIDTYASE

-379 VKYVDHAPLGMVEKT
+379 VKYVDHAPLGMIEKT

-462 VYAITGLKLREKSPF
+462 VYAITGLKLREWSPF
-477 GTHFNI
+477 KTHFNI

-491 YIPPP
+491 YIPPLH
-496 EQHELGGYTTWP
+496 QHKLGGYTTWP
-508 ARTAGLEFFAETEIY
+508 ARTAGLDESAEGMMVFDLSDAIH
-523 EALVSAVF
+523 ALSGTRRP
-531 PLHDSPSQPK
+531 PL
-541 VLRLGDYP
+541 LRHENGDYAQAVLKTTP
-549 TALKSSAPF
+549 VQYHRMEGSSQSQLSEEELKWQTSLVAKYGYAAYLPGPGSGTGYGDESALTPSA
-558 AHWTLD
+558 
-564 SMDLYAGLNVFF
+564 
-576 GNPPKPRYSNT
+576 
-587 RRGMEAMPPYLAA
+587 
-600 ENAKAALIFSG
+600 FSG
-611 TIAIGLPGVGSG
+611 P
-623 LGYGENSALHHS
+623 NK
-635 AFGVSDLINRSI
+635 INRCVHI
-647 HLAGGHLETSN
+647 AGGHFECSATG
-658 LKLGTQSSIALWFWL
+658 LGTQSSIALWFWL
-673 GHESGASDRKGE
+673 GHESGASDRTGE

-695 AHQFPDHTVSLE
+695 AHQFPDHTVRLE
-707 WSAPSEAPRSE
+707 WGTNKERDLPSPSSNPDLASPAPC
-718 SSVRNERPQTPDA
+718 
-731 AQGTVRT
+731 
-738 TFFADDWHFAVL
+738 FADDWHFAVL

-804 IAKLWNISKVGE
+804 IAKLWNISEVGE
-816 ENAKRAISRAERKKR
+816 ENAKRAVSRAERKKR
-831 AQVQSSALLKVH
+831 AQVQSSALLKAH

-885 GGNFKDSSPGRL
+885 GGNYKDSSPGRL
-897 FVFNGNAASQIVRGT
+897 FVFNGNAADHIVRGT

-923 KMERLGS
+923 KLERLGS

-982 PAAPAPAPKIELAS
+982 PAAPEHAPKIELAS
-996 KPLSPEE
+996 QPLSPEE

-1010 REGYRIELVA
+1010 RDGYRIELVA

-1043 MADYPMGMDGNG
+1043 MADYPLGMDGNG

-1108 PDGTKKVLY
+1108 PNGTKKVLY

-1197 WGHWFGVQNSF
+1197 SGHWFGVQNSF

-1276 ESGAAVPAAQ
+1276 TDGKT
-1286 PGAGQRPAPHLHA
+1286 HA
-1299 FTCEPFHNVVQHHI
+1299 FTCEPFHNVVQHHL
-1313 LEDDGVTFK
+1313 LEDEGVTFK
-1322 ATVDVGALAK
+1322 AVRDPA
-1332 ARESDSANT
+1332 ESKM
-1341 SNSRSLATAPTDF
+1341 DF

-1367 RTGPDGALWVADMYR
+1367 RTGPDGALWVADIYR

-1413 KIVKESIGSRPVFE
+1413 KVVRASARSGANDSAKAEATFASA
-1427 WDNLSTTP
+1427 
-1435 GSVNGW
+1435 NGW
-1441 LRDKMQMVATWK
+1441 LRDKAQMRALWSGKSPALDPATSGIGTVQCAWAALSMGK
-1453 GQMPADPSFASPRG
+1453 LSASDCI
-1467 MMAVHLAWTA
+1467 V
-1477 LLIGK
+1477 LLN
-1482 DSHPG
+1482 DDYG
-1487 EICLR
+1487 EQRHI
-1492 LLRQTQPTDALA
+1492 
-1504 ARVREQALQMAEKVA
+1504 REQALQMAEKID
-1519 WSGDDSPPLHEALAK
+1519 WKGDNVRLLQMALAAR
-1534 LVNDKDAKVRL
+1534 LLDQDAKVRL

-1556 EWAGDLLAE
+1556 DWAGDLLAE
-1565 VLNSAEQ
+1565 VLNNAEA

-1592 ARADAKS
+1592 ARADSKS

-1612 DKAIAALVTRMD
+1612 EKAIAALVTRMD
-1624 AQKGLEELM
+1624 AQKGLEELL

-1647 KQVTDAKAREA
+1647 KQVTDGKAREA
-1658 VEKMAARLQQAA
+1658 IEKMAARLQQAA
-1670 ESIQTAPT
+1670 DSIQTAPT

-1689 EHRER
+1689 EHREK

-1712 RLVAKLQPQG
+1712 RLVSKLQPQG
-1722 GVEFLLEGW
+1722 GEQFLLEGW
-1731 DQRTPALRVQILE
+1731 DQRTPALRVHILE

-1778 KGIANLAEKIFAD
+1778 KNIANLAEKVFAD

-1807 LKLQGDETRGKTVF
+1807 LKLQGDAARGKTVF

-1829 RLDGVGLE
+1829 KLDGVGLE

-1897 AGNITKSVLRSDVES
+1897 AGNITKSVLRSDVAS
-1912 LKSSGTSLMP
+1912 LKSAGISLMP

-1931 QSLADLIAYLKLVR
+1931 QSLADLIAYLKVVR

>member
-1 MNLRHQVPEFER
+1 
-13 LFIKQRLDN
+13 
-22 PALVKEWCADV
+22 
-33 DHDVRLPLLALV
+33 
-45 EGQVIGRAT
+45 
-54 QHRRWRLSNLR
+54 
-65 VGDRMVSHTMK
+65 
-76 LVLTCLALLTTLT
+76 
-89 SAATFRAGVA
+89 
-99 TVDISPTE
+99 
-107 FPRIIAG
+107 
-114 GFLEGRGEKLAD
+114 
-126 KLFVRS
+126 
-132 FVLDDGKMKIAF
+132 
-144 AIVDT
+144 
-149 CMMEQALI
+149 
-157 DEAKGIASKQCG
+157 
-169 IPVERMMVSAT
+169 
-180 HTHSAPA
+180 
-187 AMGCLGTRKDTV
+187 
-199 YAKFLT
+199 
-205 PKIAEAIVAANAAL
+205 
-219 QPARIGWGSF
+219 
-229 DDWEHTHNRRW
+229 
-240 IRLPGK
+240 
-246 EVVDPFGQPTGR
+246 
-258 ANMHP
+258 
-263 GYLSKDVVGPS
+263 
-274 GPVDPQISVI
+274 
-284 ALQTLDG
+284 
-291 KPLGVLANYS
+291 
-301 QHYFGTAPVSAD
+301 
-313 YFGLF
+313 
-318 CKHLAAKMG
+318 
-327 QQGDGNGP
+327 
-335 FVCAMSQGTSGDQMW
+335 MSQGTSGDQMW

-368 VADSAMKALQT
+368 VAESAMKALQT
-379 VKYVDHAPLGMVEKT
+379 VKYVDHAPLGMIEKT
-394 LELNYRV
+394 LELKYRV
-401 PDEKRLAW
+401 PDEQRLAW

-462 VYAITGLKLREKSPF
+462 VYAITGLKLRAASPALK
-477 GTHFNI
+477 HFNI

-496 EQHELGGYTTWP
+496 EQHALGGYTTWP
-508 ARTAGLEFFAETEIY
+508 ARTAGLEVNAEPKILKTFSS
-523 EALVSAVF
+523 ALASLAHEGAT
-531 PLHDSPSQPK
+531 PLSSNSPGAGVYHREVGATQPK
-541 VLRLGDYP
+541 EYWSLHIPIRHDKADSVFDHPLGIHGP
-549 TALKSSAPF
+549 VA
-558 AHWTLD
+558 W
-564 SMDLYAGLNVFF
+564 GV
-576 GNPPKPRYSNT
+576 
-587 RRGMEAMPPYLAA
+587 
-600 ENAKAALIFSG
+600 
-611 TIAIGLPGVGSG
+611 PGVGSG
-623 LGYGENSALHHS
+623 IGYGEESVLTPS
-635 AFGVSDLINRSI
+635 AFAAKFNINRSI

-658 LKLGTQSSIALWFWL
+658 LKLGTKSSIALWFWL
-673 GHESGASDRKGE
+673 GHESGASDRTGE

-695 AHQFPDHTVSLE
+695 AHQFADHTVSLE
-707 WSAPSEAPRSE
+707 WSAQ
-718 SSVRNERPQTPDA
+718 SSVRSEPGGAPA

-738 TFFADDWHFAVL
+738 TFADDWHFAVL
-750 IRDGENV
+750 IRDGENG

-763 SEKPVLTGKAGKA
+763 SEKPVLTGKAGEA
-776 ANEVL
+776 ANEVR

-816 ENAKRAISRAERKKR
+816 ENAQRAVSRAERKKR
-831 AQVQSSALLKVH
+831 GAAVSAAQKDAVQRTAPHS

-885 GGNFKDSSPGRL
+885 GGNYKDSEPGKL
-897 FVFNGNAASQIVRGT
+897 FVFNGNAASQIVRGK
-912 TVIEPGTWNDV
+912 TVIEPGSWNDV
-923 KMERLGS
+923 KLERLGS

-952 AKELFFGKRCDD
+952 AKDLFFGKRCDD

-969 GTFEKVEVAGLEK
+969 GDFSNGVVEGAAASWSAVGSDSATPLSKAGKSSNTKDRSTAVSPMPGGPGISATALHDAGAKSKVPTAT
-982 PAAPAPAPKIELAS
+982 P
-996 KPLSPEE
+996 PLSPEE

-1010 REGYRIELVA
+1010 RDGYRIELVA

-1034 EQGRLWVIE
+1034 EKGRLWVIE
-1043 MADYPMGMDGNG
+1043 MADYPLGMDGNG

-1060 VVRLEDTDHDGRY
+1060 VVRLEDTDSDGRY
-1073 DKRHVIVSDLSYPT
+1073 DKRSVIVSDLSYPT

-1178 TGEFDPQTGPSQF
+1178 TGEFDPQSGPSQF

-1271 DQVLF
+1271 DVVLF
-1276 ESGAAVPAAQ
+1276 DDGKT
-1286 PGAGQRPAPHLHA
+1286 HA

-1322 ATVDVGALAK
+1322 AVRDPA
-1332 ARESDSANT
+1332 ESKM
-1341 SNSRSLATAPTDF
+1341 DF

-1382 YMIEHPQWLPQ
+1382 YMILAPRDEQTASIS
-1393 NGKEELLPH
+1393 GKAS
-1402 YREGD
+1402 G
-1407 DKGRIW
+1407 K
-1413 KIVKESIGSRPVFE
+1413 
-1427 WDNLSTTP
+1427 
-1435 GSVNGW
+1435 GSVPFISTERDDYFASPNGW
-1441 LRDKMQMVATWK
+1441 LRDKAQ
-1453 GQMPADPSFASPRG
+1453 
-1467 MMAVHLAWTA
+1467 MMALWTKPSTDKLAPAFEVLSEKKRPAAMVQAAWTLLQLGHIMPEFVQPLLLSDNDEVIVQGLQIAETMPWSKNEEA
-1477 LLIGK
+1477 LLLLVNSNK
-1482 DSHPG
+1482 ARHPRVWMQ
-1487 EICLR
+1487 L
-1492 LLRQTQPTDALA
+1492 ALSA
-1504 ARVREQALQMAEKVA
+1504 GQ
-1519 WSGDDSPPLHEALAK
+1519 WSGDWPADIVSMTLDEA
-1534 LVNDKDAKVRL
+1534 
-1545 QLACTLGELKF
+1545 EP
-1556 EWAGDLLAE
+1556 
-1565 VLNSAEQ
+1565 
-1572 GSPLQGAALS
+1572 GSPIWGAALS
-1582 SVLPHLERVC
+1582 SILPHLTRTSEQSAAYDGKV
-1592 ARADAKS
+1592 APGLIGT
-1599 FAMLLRCA
+1599 LLRCA
-1607 LATKN
+1607 LTTKN
-1612 DKAIAALVTRMD
+1612 DKAIAALVTRLE
-1624 AQKGLEELM
+1624 AQNGLEELL

-1639 NLSLAAFA
+1639 NLSLAEFA
-1647 KQVTDAKAREA
+1647 KQVTDAKARAA
-1658 VEKMAARLQQAA
+1658 VDQMAAKLQQAA
-1670 ESIQTAPT
+1670 ESLKTAPT
-1678 MESLALLASDR
+1678 MESLALLATDR
-1689 EHRER
+1689 GHRET
-1694 VKALLPELWAK
+1694 VKGMLPELWAK
-1705 TGNAEVL
+1705 TGGAEVL
-1712 RLVAKLQPQG
+1712 RLVAKLQPKG
-1722 GVEFLLEGW
+1722 GEQFLLEGW
-1731 DQRTPALRVQILE
+1731 DQRTPALRTQILE
-1744 TLLSNDAW
+1744 TLLSNDDWA
-1752 TLALL
+1752 LALL

-1763 SADAA
+1763 ACDAA

-1778 KGIANLAEKIFAD
+1778 KNIAKLAEKVFAD
-1791 STSATRA
+1791 ATSATSA

-1807 LKLQGDETRGKTVF
+1807 LKLTGDAAHGKTVF

-1829 RLDGVGLE
+1829 KLDGVGLE

-1897 AGNITKSVLRSDVES
+1897 AGNVTKSVLRSDVAS
-1912 LKSSGTSLMP
+1912 LKSAGISLMP

-1931 QSLADLIAYLKLVR
+1931 QALADLIAYLKLAR

>member
-1 MNLRHQVPEFER
+1 MCFIILPTDKIEAPFTFVSALMKRLRSV
-13 LFIKQRLDN
+13 LF
-22 PALVKEWCADV
+22 
-33 DHDVRLPLLALV
+33 
-45 EGQVIGRAT
+45 
-54 QHRRWRLSNLR
+54 
-65 VGDRMVSHTMK
+65 
-76 LVLTCLALLTTLT
+76 LLTAAGA

-99 TVDISPTE
+99 AVDISPTE

-114 GFLEGRGEKLAD
+114 GFLEGRGMKNNGALH
-126 KLFVRS
+126 VRS

-149 CMMEQALI
+149 CMMEQSLI
-157 DEAKGIASKQCG
+157 DEAKVLASKQCG

-187 AMGCLGTRKDTV
+187 AMSCLGTRKDTV

-258 ANMHP
+258 AHMHP
-263 GYLSKDVVGPS
+263 GYLSTSVVGPS
-274 GPVDPQISVI
+274 GPVDPQLSVI

-301 QHYFGTAPVSAD
+301 QHYFGNSPVSSD
-313 YFGLF
+313 YYGIF

-350 MDYGAEKK
+350 MDYGAEEKN
-358 TLTIDHYASE
+358 LTIDSYADA

-379 VKYVDHAPLGMVEKT
+379 VKYVDHAPLGMIEKT
-394 LELNYRV
+394 LELKYRV

-414 AKIENDVPKSK
+414 AKIVNDVPKDK
-425 EEVYAREALILH
+425 PEVYAREALILH

-462 VYAITGLKLREKSPF
+462 VYAITGLKLREWSPF
-477 GTHFNI
+477 KTHFNI

-491 YIPPP
+491 YIPPW
-496 EQHELGGYTTWP
+496 EQHKLGGYTTWP
-508 ARTAGLEFFAETEIY
+508 ARTAGLEIEAE
-523 EALVSAVF
+523 ANAVA
-531 PLHDSPSQPK
+531 
-541 VLRLGDYP
+541 VL
-549 TALKSSAPF
+549 SSAC
-558 AHWTLD
+558 WELV
-564 SMDLYAGLNVFF
+564 NQ
-576 GNPPKPRYSNT
+576 PKPRQKPKHENGLFAEEVLHSKPSLYARLENT
-587 RRGMEAMPPYLAA
+587 GQCQFGEEITPRRTWGVYAVDSFASY
-600 ENAKAALIFSG
+600 
-611 TIAIGLPGVGSG
+611 LPGPGTC
-623 LGYGENSALHHS
+623 LGYGGESALTTS
-635 AFGVSDLINRSI
+635 AFSGPNKINRCV
-647 HLAGGHLETSN
+647 HVAGGHLRTH
-658 LKLGTQSSIALWFWL
+658 LKNTVRKLINGFWQTVDITPPTSIALWFWL
-673 GHESGASDRKGE
+673 GHESGASDRTGE

-707 WSAPSEAPRSE
+707 WSAQ
-718 SSVRNERPQTPDA
+718 SSVRNERPETSEA

-738 TFFADDWHFAVL
+738 TFADDWHFAVL
-750 IRDGENV
+750 IRDGADV

-763 SEKPVLTGKAGKA
+763 SEKPVLTGKAGKSEDA
-776 ANEVL
+776 VL

-795 WDRVIEPSL
+795 WDRAIEPAF

-816 ENAKRAISRAERKKR
+816 ENAKRAVSRTQRKKR
-831 AQVQSSALLKVH
+831 SATVQV
-843 ENWSASMRFKNT
+843 
-855 KANNVSAVTAYLI
+855 
-868 SRGPKGDHQAP
+868 
-879 GDHLGI
+879 
-885 GGNFKDSSPGRL
+885 
-897 FVFNGNAASQIVRGT
+897 
-912 TVIEPGTWNDV
+912 
-923 KMERLGS
+923 
-930 RVKVTLNGKVEIDA
+930 
-944 ELPVTAPG
+944 
-952 AKELFFGKRCDD
+952 
-964 FAPLE
+964 
-969 GTFEKVEVAGLEK
+969 
-982 PAAPAPAPKIELAS
+982 APKNAGGTPVLHS
-996 KPLSPEE
+996 PPLSPEE
-1003 SAKKWHV
+1003 SAKLWHV
-1010 REGYRIELVA
+1010 REGYRVELVA

-1034 EQGRLWVIE
+1034 DQGRLWVVE
-1043 MADYPMGMDGNG
+1043 MADYPLGMDGKG

-1060 VVRLEDTDHDGRY
+1060 VVMLEDTNQDARY
-1073 DKRHVIVSDLSYPT
+1073 DKRSVIVSDLSFPT

-1143 AGAHHGGYN
+1143 AGAHNAGYN
-1152 KGTQIECKLTGE
+1152 KSTIIECRLTGE
-1164 KIDLGSRDFRFKPD
+1164 KVDLGSRDFRFKPD
-1178 TGEFDPQTGPSQF
+1178 TGEFDPQSGPSQF

-1233 QLFPRNPPVYPASS
+1233 QLFLRNPPVYPASS

-1276 ESGAAVPAAQ
+1276 NDGKT
-1286 PGAGQRPAPHLHA
+1286 HA

-1322 ATVDVGALAK
+1322 AVRDPA
-1332 ARESDSANT
+1332 ESKM
-1341 SNSRSLATAPTDF
+1341 DF

-1413 KIVKESIGSRPVFE
+1413 KVVKESIGSRAVFD
-1427 WDNLSTTP
+1427 WDNLATTP

-1453 GQMPADPSFASPRG
+1453 GQMPSDPSFASPRG

-1477 LLIGK
+1477 LLVGK
-1482 DSHPG
+1482 NYHHG

-1492 LLRQTQPTDALA
+1492 LLRQTQQTDTMTG
-1504 ARVREQALQMAEKVA
+1504 RVREQALQMAEKLE
-1519 WSGDDSPPLHEALAK
+1519 WKGDDSSPLQKALAK
-1534 LVNDKDAKVRL
+1534 LVNDPDAKVRL
-1545 QLACTLGELKF
+1545 QLACTLGELEF

-1565 VLNSAEQ
+1565 LLSSAEP
-1572 GSPLQGAALS
+1572 GSPLQGAAMS

-1592 ARADAKS
+1592 EHANAKS
-1599 FAMLLRCA
+1599 FAMLMRCA
-1607 LATKN
+1607 LATMN
-1612 DKAIAALVTRMD
+1612 DKAAAVLLTRMD
-1624 AQKGLEELM
+1624 AQNGLEKLLG
-1633 AVLDEK
+1633 VLDEK
-1639 NLSLAAFA
+1639 NLSLADFG
-1647 KQVTDAKAREA
+1647 KQVTDTKARVA
-1658 VEKMAARLQQAA
+1658 VEQMAAKLQQAA
-1670 ESIQTAPT
+1670 DSLKTAPT
-1678 MESLALLASDR
+1678 MESLTLLATDR
-1689 EHRER
+1689 GHREA
-1694 VKALLPELWAK
+1694 VKKMLPELWAK
-1705 TGNAEVL
+1705 SVDVGALAIVREDGAANTPDARSLATAPTDVL
-1712 RLVAKLQPQG
+1712 RLVAKLQPKSGEQ
-1722 GVEFLLEGW
+1722 FLLAGW
-1731 DQRTPALRVQILE
+1731 DQRTPALRTQILE
-1744 TLLSNDAW
+1744 TLLSNDDWA
-1752 TLALL
+1752 LALL
-1757 KRPEAK
+1757 NRPEAK
-1763 SADAA
+1763 ACDAA
-1768 TRARLMKHPK
+1768 TRARLLKHPK
-1778 KGIANLAEKIFAD
+1778 KNIATLAEKVFAD
-1791 STSATRA
+1791 ATSTTRA

-1807 LKLQGDETRGKTVF
+1807 LKLQGDAARGKTVF

-1829 RLDGVGLE
+1829 KLDGVGLE

-1897 AGNITKSVLRSDVES
+1897 AGNVTKSVLRSDVAS
-1912 LKSSGTSLMP
+1912 LKSTGISLMP

-1931 QSLADLIAYLKLVR
+1931 QALADLIAYLKLPR

>member
-1 MNLRHQVPEFER
+1 MARARSALLMAGAPLRPIRER
-13 LFIKQRLDN
+13 QFSDNQRVGFTIMMTR
-22 PALVKEWCADV
+22 AIAI
-33 DHDVRLPLLALV
+33 LLAC
-45 EGQVIGRAT
+45 G
-54 QHRRWRLSNLR
+54 S
-65 VGDRMVSHTMK
+65 
-76 LVLTCLALLTTLT
+76 LVL
-89 SAATFRAGVA
+89 AARAEPGFRAGVA

-149 CMMEQALI
+149 CMMAQSLI
-157 DEAKGIASKQCG
+157 DEAKGIAAKQCG
-169 IPVERMMVSAT
+169 IPVDRMMVSAT

-274 GPVDPQISVI
+274 GPVDPQLSVI

-358 TLTIDHYASE
+358 TITIDTYASE

-379 VKYVDHAPLGMVEKT
+379 VKYVDHAPLGMIEKT
-394 LELNYRV
+394 LELKYRV
-401 PDEKRLAW
+401 PDEQRLAW

-462 VYAITGLKLREKSPF
+462 VYAITGLKLRAASPLR
-477 GTHFNI
+477 THFNI

-491 YIPPP
+491 YIPPI
-496 EQHELGGYTTWP
+496 EQHGLGGYTTWP
-508 ARTAGLEFFAETEIY
+508 ARTAGLSEMAELKITGELKQAIRSLAGSANDITQHENGLFAEHVLASKPSAYFRCEDFVFVL
-523 EALVSAVF
+523 EDEVRSKKVS
-531 PLHDSPSQPK
+531 LIS
-541 VLRLGDYP
+541 
-549 TALKSSAPF
+549 
-558 AHWTLD
+558 
-564 SMDLYAGLNVFF
+564 LYKKNC
-576 GNPPKPRYSNT
+576 
-587 RRGMEAMPPYLAA
+587 AMY
-600 ENAKAALIFSG
+600 
-611 TIAIGLPGVGSG
+611 LPGPGSG
-623 LGYGENSALHHS
+623 LGYGEDSALNPS
-635 AFGVSDLINRSI
+635 SFSGGRSINRAV
-647 HLAGGHLETSN
+647 HVAGGVIPTYWPILLNRLDELDTPMCPT
-658 LKLGTQSSIALWFWL
+658 KSSIALWFWL
-673 GHESGASDRKGE
+673 GHESGASDRTGE
-685 LINALGVSLK
+685 LIHALGVSLK
-695 AHQFPDHTVSLE
+695 AHQFPDHTVKLE
-707 WSAPSEAPRSE
+707 WGNKVASASAEGSDSAKAE
-718 SSVRNERPQTPDA
+718 
-731 AQGTVRT
+731 T
-738 TFFADDWHFAVL
+738 TLFADDWHFAVL

-816 ENAKRAISRAERKKR
+816 ENAKRAVSRAERKKR
-831 AQVQSSALLKVH
+831 GAAVSAAQKDAVQRTAPHS
-843 ENWSASMRFKNT
+843 ENWSVSMRFKNT

-885 GGNFKDSSPGRL
+885 GGNYKDSSPGRL

-912 TVIEPGTWNDV
+912 TVIEPGTWNNV
-923 KMERLGS
+923 KLERLGS

-969 GTFEKVEVAGLEK
+969 GTFEKVEVAGLESGAAV
-982 PAAPAPAPKIELAS
+982 PAAAKNAGGTPAPHS
-996 KPLSPEE
+996 QPLSPEE

-1043 MADYPMGMDGNG
+1043 MADYPLGMDGNG

-1276 ESGAAVPAAQ
+1276 SDGKT
-1286 PGAGQRPAPHLHA
+1286 HA
-1299 FTCEPFHNVVQHHI
+1299 FTCEPFHNVVQHHV

-1322 ATVDVGALAK
+1322 AVRDPA
-1332 ARESDSANT
+1332 ESKM
-1341 SNSRSLATAPTDF
+1341 DF

-1413 KIVKESIGSRPVFE
+1413 KVVRASARSGPALPPAQVPKHDSSGKLISIDMNNHPSTWWESG
-1427 WDNLSTTP
+1427 
-1435 GSVNGW
+1435 NGW
-1441 LRDKMQMVATWK
+1441 KRDKWQMSSLWQGRPDMLGYFSSIKHPLIKVQTEWTVLLLGKMHEATCLKMLEDWR
-1453 GQMPADPSFASPRG
+1453 PR
-1467 MMAVHLAWTA
+1467 V
-1477 LLIGK
+1477 I
-1482 DSHPG
+1482 
-1487 EICLR
+1487 
-1492 LLRQTQPTDALA
+1492 
-1504 ARVREQALQMAEKVA
+1504 EQALQMAEKLEWKA
-1519 WSGDDSPPLHEALAK
+1519 DEASALQKALAK

-1556 EWAGDLLAE
+1556 DWAGDLLAE
-1565 VLNSAEQ
+1565 LLDAAPAD
-1572 GSPLQGAALS
+1572 SPLQGAALS

-1592 ARADAKS
+1592 AAFPEGGEPENNKAIG
-1599 FAMLLRCA
+1599 MLFRCA
-1607 LATKN
+1607 LATN
-1612 DKAIAALVTRMD
+1612 NEKAISALLSQVAAKMHFDQL
-1624 AQKGLEELM
+1624 L

-1658 VEKMAARLQQAA
+1658 VEKMASKLQQAA
-1670 ESIQTAPT
+1670 NSIQTAPT

-1712 RLVAKLQPQG
+1712 RLVSKLQPQG

-1731 DQRTPALRVQILE
+1731 DQRTPALRMQILE

-1778 KGIANLAEKIFAD
+1778 KNIASLAEKVFAD

-1807 LKLQGDETRGKTVF
+1807 LKLTGDAARGKTVF

-1829 RLDGVGLE
+1829 KLDGVGLE

-1897 AGNITKSVLRSDVES
+1897 AGNLTKSVLRSDVAS
-1912 LKSSGTSLMP
+1912 LKSTGISLMP

-1931 QSLADLIAYLKLVR
+1931 QSLADLIAYLKRPQ

>member
-1 MNLRHQVPEFER
+1 
-13 LFIKQRLDN
+13 
-22 PALVKEWCADV
+22 
-33 DHDVRLPLLALV
+33 
-45 EGQVIGRAT
+45 
-54 QHRRWRLSNLR
+54 
-65 VGDRMVSHTMK
+65 MVSHTMK
-76 LVLTCLALLTTLT
+76 LVLTCLALLTTIA

-99 TVDISPTE
+99 TVDISPRE

-149 CMMEQALI
+149 CMMEQSLI
-157 DEAKGIASKQCG
+157 DEAKGIAAKQCG
-169 IPVERMMVSAT
+169 IPMDRMMVSAT

-199 YAKFLT
+199 YANFLT

-246 EVVDPFGQPTGR
+246 EFVDPFGQPTGR

-274 GPVDPQISVI
+274 GPVDPQLSVI
-284 ALQTLDG
+284 ALQTLEG

-301 QHYFGTAPVSAD
+301 QHYFGTSPVSAD

-318 CKHLAAKMG
+318 CKHLAAKLG

-358 TLTIDHYASE
+358 TITINTYASE

-379 VKYVDHAPLGMVEKT
+379 VTYVDHAPLGMVEKT

-462 VYAITGLKLREKSPF
+462 VYAITGLKLRAASSF

-491 YIPPP
+491 YIPPI
-496 EQHELGGYTTWP
+496 EQHTLGGYTTWP
-508 ARTAGLEFFAETEIY
+508 ARTAGLELKAEPQMVEQLGKAIASLADEKKRQQGSLTGPYAAEIHSTNPL
-523 EALVSAVF
+523 AHFGCGQTGGSSLVSLINGETQLAKLV
-531 PLHDSPSQPK
+531 
-541 VLRLGDYP
+541 G
-549 TALKSSAPF
+549 
-558 AHWTLD
+558 AHAF
-564 SMDLYAGLNVFF
+564 Y
-576 GNPPKPRYSNT
+576 
-587 RRGMEAMPPYLAA
+587 
-600 ENAKAALIFSG
+600 
-611 TIAIGLPGVGSG
+611 LPGVGSG
-623 LGYGENSALHHS
+623 LGYDSESALTGS
-635 AFGVSDLINRSI
+635 AFSNPKHINRSI
-647 HLAGGHLETSN
+647 HLAGGHLETLN
-658 LKLGTQSSIALWFWL
+658 LKLGTHSSIALWFWL

-695 AHQFPDHTVSLE
+695 AHQFPTHTLRLE
-707 WSAPSEAPRSE
+707 WGDKVASASAEGSDSAKAE
-718 SSVRNERPQTPDA
+718 
-731 AQGTVRT
+731 T

-750 IRDGENV
+750 IRDGESV

-795 WDRVIEPSL
+795 WDRAIEPSL

-816 ENAKRAISRAERKKR
+816 ENAKRAVSRAERKKR
-831 AQVQSSALLKVH
+831 VAAVSAAQKDAVQRTAPHS

-855 KANNVSAVTAYLI
+855 KANNVSPVTAYLI
-868 SRGPKGDHQAP
+868 SRGPKGDPQAP

-885 GGNFKDSSPGRL
+885 GGNYKDSSPGRL

-923 KMERLGS
+923 KLERLGS

-969 GTFEKVEVAGLEK
+969 GSFEKVEVVGLESGAAV
-982 PAAPAPAPKIELAS
+982 PAAQKEAVQRTA
-996 KPLSPEE
+996 PLSPEE

-1043 MADYPMGMDGNG
+1043 MADYPLGMDGNG

-1233 QLFPRNPPVYPASS
+1233 QLFLRNPPVYPASS

-1271 DQVLF
+1271 DVKLF
-1276 ESGAAVPAAQ
+1276 NDGKT
-1286 PGAGQRPAPHLHA
+1286 HA
-1299 FTCEPFHNVVQHHI
+1299 FTCEPFHNVVQHHL

-1332 ARESDSANT
+1332 AREGDSANT
-1341 SNSRSLATAPTDF
+1341 PNSRSLATAPTDF

-1413 KIVKESIGSRPVFE
+1413 RVVKSSHLAQRDEHKASKKRDPFAEEGIPFI
-1427 WDNLSTTP
+1427 STERNDYLASP
-1435 GSVNGW
+1435 NGW
-1441 LRDKMQMVATWK
+1441 LRDKAQ
-1453 GQMPADPSFASPRG
+1453 
-1467 MMAVHLAWTA
+1467 MMAMWSGELEKVSSKALVNELPQVRAQAAWSLLLAGKMTPQHLEK
-1477 LLIGK
+1477 LFE
-1482 DSHPG
+1482 D
-1487 EICLR
+1487 R
-1492 LLRQTQPTDALA
+1492 DAS
-1504 ARVREQALQMAEKVA
+1504 VIEQALQISEHVRWEQVGIAVENEFLANPRIKMQLALSAGEWDWSEPWAGNAVARVLDEAPEDSVLAGAA
-1519 WSGDDSPPLHEALAK
+1519 WSSALK
-1534 LVNDKDAKVRL
+1534 HLDQLCQIFGSSEHDTKPGIIGGLL
-1545 QLACTLGELKF
+1545 QCALSTNNQTAIASLAPQMNSNQK
-1556 EWAGDLLAE
+1556 LAE
-1565 VLNSAEQ
+1565 VL
-1572 GSPLQGAALS
+1572 
-1582 SVLPHLERVC
+1582 
-1592 ARADAKS
+1592 
-1599 FAMLLRCA
+1599 
-1607 LATKN
+1607 
-1612 DKAIAALVTRMD
+1612 
-1624 AQKGLEELM
+1624 

-1670 ESIQTAPT
+1670 DSIQTAPT
-1678 MESLALLASDR
+1678 MESLALMASDR

-1694 VKALLPELWAK
+1694 VKALLPALWAK
-1705 TGNAEVL
+1705 SVEVGALAKVREGGAANTADPRSLATAPTEVL

-1778 KGIANLAEKIFAD
+1778 KNIASLAEKVFAD

-1807 LKLQGDETRGKTVF
+1807 LKLQGDAARGKTVF

-1829 RLDGVGLE
+1829 KLDGVGLE

-1897 AGNITKSVLRSDVES
+1897 AGNLTKSVLRSDVAS
-1912 LKSSGTSLMP
+1912 LKSTGISLMP

-1931 QSLADLIAYLKLVR
+1931 QALADLIAYLKQPR

>member
-1 MNLRHQVPEFER
+1 MKKVLLSLSLFANL
-13 LFIKQRLDN
+13 
-22 PALVKEWCADV
+22 
-33 DHDVRLPLLALV
+33 
-45 EGQVIGRAT
+45 
-54 QHRRWRLSNLR
+54 
-65 VGDRMVSHTMK
+65 
-76 LVLTCLALLTTLT
+76 
-89 SAATFRAGVA
+89 AAAQPTFRAGVA

-149 CMMEQALI
+149 CMMEQSLI
-157 DEAKGIASKQCG
+157 DEAKGIAAKECG
-169 IPVERMMVSAT
+169 IPVDRMMVSAT

-205 PKIAEAIVAANAAL
+205 PKIAEAIVAADKAL

-274 GPVDPQISVI
+274 GPVDPQLSVI

-301 QHYFGTAPVSAD
+301 QHYFGTSPVSAD

-358 TLTIDHYASE
+358 TLTIDTYASE
-368 VADSAMKALQT
+368 VADSALKALQT
-379 VKYVDHAPLGMVEKT
+379 VKYADHAPLGMVERT

-414 AKIENDVPKSK
+414 AKIENDLPKNK

-462 VYAITGLKLREKSPF
+462 VYAITGLKLREWSPF
-477 GTHFNI
+477 KMHFNI

-491 YIPPP
+491 YIPPM
-496 EQHELGGYTTWP
+496 EQHGLGGYTTWP
-508 ARTAGLEFFAETEIY
+508 ARTAGLEVAAESKMVARLS
-523 EALVSAVF
+523 EAIHGLDGKEQDIKAGQNAEYPNLVIT
-531 PLHDSPSQPK
+531 SQPL
-541 VLRLGDYP
+541 VYYRCDDLESP
-549 TALKSSAPF
+549 LKDEMTP
-558 AHWTLD
+558 WRD
-564 SMDLYAGLNVFF
+564 VIRED
-576 GNPPKPRYSNT
+576 KKDC
-587 RRGMEAMPPYLAA
+587 
-600 ENAKAALIFSG
+600 AKF
-611 TIAIGLPGVGSG
+611 LPGPGSG
-623 LGYGENSALHHS
+623 LGYDVESSLKSSSFSGLKT
-635 AFGVSDLINRSI
+635 INRAVQI
-647 HLAGGHLETSN
+647 AGGHLQTDWR
-658 LKLGTQSSIALWFWL
+658 SIAKAMNYSATKGSIAVWFWL
-673 GHESGASDRKGE
+673 GHESGASDRTGE
-685 LINALGVSLK
+685 LINALGVNLK
-695 AHQFPDHTVSLE
+695 AHQFPDHTVKLE
-707 WSAPSEAPRSE
+707 WGANKERDLPSP
-718 SSVRNERPQTPDA
+718 SSNPDLASPTPC
-731 AQGTVRT
+731 
-738 TFFADDWHFAVL
+738 FADDWHFAVL
-750 IRDGENV
+750 IRDDENV

-776 ANEVL
+776 ADEVL
-781 FGQGLEGRLDEITI
+781 FGQGLEGRLDEITV
-795 WDRVIEPSL
+795 WDRVVEPEL
-804 IAKLWNISKVGE
+804 IAKLWNVSKVAD
-816 ENAKRAISRAERKKR
+816 ENAQRAVRRQERTKR
-831 AQVQSSALLKVH
+831 AQVQTSASLKAH

-885 GGNFKDSSPGRL
+885 GGNYKDSSPGRL

-923 KMERLGS
+923 KLERLGS
-930 RVKVTLNGKVEIDA
+930 RVKVMLNGKVEIDA

-996 KPLSPEE
+996 QPLSPEE

-1043 MADYPMGMDGNG
+1043 MADYPLGMDGNG

-1073 DKRHVIVSDLSYPT
+1073 DKRQVIVSDLSYPT

-1219 LRRNPHVIPPDPIH
+1219 LRRNPHIIPPDPIH

-1276 ESGAAVPAAQ
+1276 NDGKT
-1286 PGAGQRPAPHLHA
+1286 HA
-1299 FTCEPFHNVVQHHI
+1299 FTCEPFHNVVQHNI

-1322 ATVDVGALAK
+1322 AVPDVV
-1332 ARESDSANT
+1332 RESSRGPGAEPREDSRT
-1341 SNSRSLATAPTDF
+1341 TDF

-1393 NGKEELLPH
+1393 NGKDELLPH

-1413 KIVKESIGSRPVFE
+1413 RVVRKEGSAG
-1427 WDNLSTTP
+1427 TP
-1435 GSVNGW
+1435 ARNVASMFQTADKSVRSPFASPNGW
-1441 LRDKMQMVATWK
+1441 LRDKAQMSALWSGDLEK
-1453 GQMPADPSFASPRG
+1453 AASEALTNELPQVRAQAAWSLLLAG
-1467 MMAVHLAWTA
+1467 KMTPKHLEK
-1477 LLIGK
+1477 LFK
-1482 DSHPG
+1482 D
-1487 EICLR
+1487 R
-1492 LLRQTQPTDALA
+1492 D
-1504 ARVREQALQMAEKVA
+1504 ARVIEQALQISEHVRWEQVGVAVENEFLANPRVQMQLALSAGVWDWSEPWAGNAVARVLDEAPEGSVLAGAA
-1519 WSGDDSPPLHEALAK
+1519 WSSALKHLDQLCQIFGNSEHNSKPGIIGK
-1534 LVNDKDAKVRL
+1534 LL
-1545 QLACTLGELKF
+1545 QCALSTNNQAAIASLAPQMNSNHK
-1556 EWAGDLLAE
+1556 LAE
-1565 VLNSAEQ
+1565 VL
-1572 GSPLQGAALS
+1572 
-1582 SVLPHLERVC
+1582 
-1592 ARADAKS
+1592 
-1599 FAMLLRCA
+1599 
-1607 LATKN
+1607 
-1612 DKAIAALVTRMD
+1612 
-1624 AQKGLEELM
+1624 

-1670 ESIQTAPT
+1670 KSIQTAPT
-1678 MESLALLASDR
+1678 MESLALLTSDR

-1731 DQRTPALRVQILE
+1731 DQRTPALRMQILE

-1778 KGIANLAEKIFAD
+1778 KNIANLAEKVFAD

-1807 LKLQGDETRGKTVF
+1807 LKLQGDAARGKTVF

-1829 RLDGVGLE
+1829 KLDGVGLE

-1897 AGNITKSVLRSDVES
+1897 AGNLTKSVLRSDVAS
-1912 LKSSGTSLMP
+1912 LKSTGISLMP

-1931 QSLADLIAYLKLVR
+1931 QSLADLIAYLKVAR

>member
-1 MNLRHQVPEFER
+1 
-13 LFIKQRLDN
+13 
-22 PALVKEWCADV
+22 
-33 DHDVRLPLLALV
+33 
-45 EGQVIGRAT
+45 
-54 QHRRWRLSNLR
+54 
-65 VGDRMVSHTMK
+65 MK
-76 LVLTCLALLTTLT
+76 LVFTCLSLLTTLA

-132 FVLDDGKMKIAF
+132 FVFDDGKMKIAF

-149 CMMEQALI
+149 CMMEQSLI
-157 DEAKGIASKQCG
+157 DEAKGIAAKQCG
-169 IPVERMMVSAT
+169 IPVDRMMVSAT

-246 EVVDPFGQPTGR
+246 EIVDPFGQPTGR

-274 GPVDPQISVI
+274 GPVDPQLSVI

-318 CKHLAAKMG
+318 CKHLAAKLG

-358 TLTIDHYASE
+358 TITIDHYASE

-379 VKYVDHAPLGMVEKT
+379 VKYVDHAPLGMIEKT

-401 PDEKRLAW
+401 PDEQRLAW

-414 AKIENDVPKSK
+414 AKIENDLPKNK

-452 DLSIA
+452 DPSVGEISIA

-462 VYAITGLKLREKSPF
+462 VYAATGLMLKWSSPF
-477 GTHFNI
+477 GSHFNI

-491 YIPPP
+491 YIPPV
-496 EQHELGGYTTWP
+496 EQHDLGGYTTWP
-508 ARTAGLEFFAETEIY
+508 ARTAGLEVGAEAKIRNTLNEMLRSLNLSPGRGVSEDSSEY
-523 EALVSAVF
+523 TSAVIGSHMRAMVDFQDERSFGLQRSPF
-531 PLHDSPSQPK
+531 PE
-541 VLRLGDYP
+541 
-549 TALKSSAPF
+549 
-558 AHWTLD
+558 
-564 SMDLYAGLNVFF
+564 
-576 GNPPKPRYSNT
+576 
-587 RRGMEAMPPYLAA
+587 MEFTVSVQGPHARW
-600 ENAKAALIFSG
+600 
-611 TIAIGLPGVGSG
+611 LPGFNAG
-623 LGYGENSALHHS
+623 LGYGDESVLKTQ
-635 AFGVSDLINRSI
+635 VKVPSDKINRSI
-647 HLAGGHLETSN
+647 HLAGGHIEISGV
-658 LKLGTQSSIALWFWL
+658 KLADHASIALWFWL
-673 GHESGASDRKGE
+673 GHESGASDRTGE
-685 LINALGVSLK
+685 LINALGVSVK
-695 AHQFPDHTVSLE
+695 AHQFPDHTVRLE
-707 WSAPSEAPRSE
+707 WGDKVASASADGSDSAKAE
-718 SSVRNERPQTPDA
+718 
-731 AQGTVRT
+731 T

-763 SEKPVLTGKAGKA
+763 SEKPVLTGKAGKSEDA
-776 ANEVL
+776 VL

-795 WDRVIEPSL
+795 WDRAIEPSL
-804 IAKLWNISKVGE
+804 IAKLWNLSKVGE
-816 ENAKRAISRAERKKR
+816 ENAKWAVSRAERKKR
-831 AQVQSSALLKVH
+831 GAAVSAAQKDAVQRTAPHS

-885 GGNFKDSSPGRL
+885 GGSYKDSEPGKL
-897 FVFNGNAASQIVRGT
+897 FVFNGNAASQIVRGKT
-912 TVIEPGTWNDV
+912 IIEPGSWNDV
-923 KMERLGS
+923 KLERIGS

-952 AKELFFGKRCDD
+952 AKDLFFGRRCDD

-969 GTFEKVEVAGLEK
+969 GSFEKVEVAGLEVGRLVPQPPREANRPANVSSASSK
-982 PAAPAPAPKIELAS
+982 PNRPATALSEKAPYHEP
-996 KPLSPEE
+996 PLSPEE

-1010 REGYRIELVA
+1010 RDGYRIELVV

-1043 MADYPMGMDGNG
+1043 MADYPLGMDGNG

-1073 DKRHVIVSDLSYPT
+1073 DKRSVIVSDLSYPT

-1178 TGEFDPQTGPSQF
+1178 TGEFDPQSGPSQF

-1276 ESGAAVPAAQ
+1276 TDGKT
-1286 PGAGQRPAPHLHA
+1286 HA

-1322 ATVDVGALAK
+1322 AVRDPA
-1332 ARESDSANT
+1332 ESKM
-1341 SNSRSLATAPTDF
+1341 DF

-1402 YREGD
+1402 YRKGD

-1413 KIVKESIGSRPVFE
+1413 RVVKREVKEESGDFIRVVRSSGY
-1427 WDNLSTTP
+1427 
-1435 GSVNGW
+1435 G
-1441 LRDKMQMVATWK
+1441 RDKMQMIDQWK
-1453 GQMPADPSFASPRG
+1453 GKDKASKFGRVASG
-1467 MMAVHLAWTA
+1467 IETVQLAWTA
-1477 LLIGK
+1477 LNLDK
-1482 DSHPG
+1482 FSASDCLTLFTDSFD
-1487 EICLR
+1487 E
-1492 LLRQTQPTDALA
+1492 QS
-1504 ARVREQALQMAEKVA
+1504 RVREQALQMAEKLEWKA
-1519 WSGDDSPPLHEALAK
+1519 DEASALHKVLAK
-1534 LVNDKDAKVRL
+1534 LVNDEDAKVRL

-1556 EWAGDLLAE
+1556 EWAGVLLAE
-1565 VLNSAEQ
+1565 LLNNAEP

-1592 ARADAKS
+1592 ERTNAKL
-1599 FAMLLRCA
+1599 FALLMRCA

-1612 DKAIAALVTRMD
+1612 EKAIAALVTRLE
-1624 AQKGLEELM
+1624 AQNGLEELL

-1639 NLSLAAFA
+1639 NLSLTEFA
-1647 KQVTDAKAREA
+1647 KQVTDAKARAA
-1658 VEKMAARLQQAA
+1658 VDQMAAKLQQAA
-1670 ESIQTAPT
+1670 ESLKTAPT
-1678 MESLALLASDR
+1678 MESLALLATDR
-1689 EHRER
+1689 GHRET
-1694 VKALLPELWAK
+1694 VKGLLPELWAK
-1705 TGNAEVL
+1705 TGGAEVL
-1712 RLVAKLQPQG
+1712 RLVAKLQPKG
-1722 GVEFLLEGW
+1722 GEQFLLEGW
-1731 DQRTPALRVQILE
+1731 DQRTPALRTQILE
-1744 TLLSNDAW
+1744 TLLSNDDWA
-1752 TLALL
+1752 LALL

-1763 SADAA
+1763 ACDAA

-1778 KGIANLAEKIFAD
+1778 KNIANLAEKVFAD
-1791 STSATRA
+1791 ATSATRA

-1807 LKLQGDETRGKTVF
+1807 LKLQGDAARGKTVF

-1829 RLDGVGLE
+1829 KLDGVGLE

-1897 AGNITKSVLRSDVES
+1897 AGNITKSVLRSDVAS
-1912 LKSSGTSLMP
+1912 LKSAGISLMP
-1922 EGLEAAMTP
+1922 EGLEAAMTQ
-1931 QSLADLIAYLKLVR
+1931 QSLADLIAYLKVVR

>member
-1 MNLRHQVPEFER
+1 MKKL
-13 LFIKQRLDN
+13 LFL
-22 PALVKEWCADV
+22 
-33 DHDVRLPLLALV
+33 LLACSFASV
-45 EGQVIGRAT
+45 T
-54 QHRRWRLSNLR
+54 
-65 VGDRMVSHTMK
+65 
-76 LVLTCLALLTTLT
+76 
-89 SAATFRAGVA
+89 AAPTFRAGVA

-114 GFLEGRGEKLAD
+114 MFTERTSDKLTD
-126 KLFVRS
+126 HLFVRS

-149 CMMEQALI
+149 CMMEQSLI
-157 DEAKGIASKQCG
+157 DEAKGIAAKQCG
-169 IPVERMMVSAT
+169 IPVDRMMVSAT

-205 PKIAEAIVAANAAL
+205 PKIAEAIVAADKAL

-246 EVVDPFGQPTGR
+246 EVVDPFGEATGR

-274 GPVDPQISVI
+274 GPVDPQLSVI

-301 QHYFGTAPVSAD
+301 QHYFGSTPVSAD

-358 TLTIDHYASE
+358 DITLDSYSE
-368 VADSAMKALQT
+368 AVADSSMKALQT
-379 VKYVDHAPLGMVEKT
+379 VKYVDHAPLGMIEKT
-394 LELNYRV
+394 LELKYRV

-409 ARPIA
+409 AKPIA
-414 AKIENDVPKSK
+414 AKIENDVPKNK

-437 ERQKTSVKLQAIRIG
+437 GRQKTSVKLQAIRIG

-462 VYAITGLKLREKSPF
+462 VYAITGLKLRELSPF

-483 ELANGAEG
+483 ELANGATG

-496 EQHELGGYTTWP
+496 EQHTLGGYTTWP
-508 ARTAGLEFFAETEIY
+508 ARTAGLVVQAEPTMVTTLS
-523 EALVSAVF
+523 EAIAKTADKQPR
-531 PLHDSPSQPK
+531 PLHSTHGSFAK
-541 VLRLGDYP
+541 ETLASKP
-549 TALKSSAPF
+549 TAYLRCDD
-558 AHWTLD
+558 AHSTLTNE
-564 SMDLYAGLNVFF
+564 LG
-576 GNPPKPRYSNT
+576 GR
-587 RRGMEAMPPYLAA
+587 
-600 ENAKAALIFSG
+600 AKLVGPHAFY
-611 TIAIGLPGVGSG
+611 LPGAGSS
-623 LGYGENSALHHS
+623 LGYDEESALKPS
-635 AFGVSDLINRSI
+635 AFSDPKTINRSV

-673 GHESGASDRKGE
+673 GHESGASDRTGE

-695 AHQFPDHTVSLE
+695 AHQ
-707 WSAPSEAPRSE
+707 
-718 SSVRNERPQTPDA
+718 DA
-731 AQGTVRT
+731 QHRVKLTLDGEETKEEIL
-738 TFFADDWHFAVL
+738 ADDWHFAVL

-763 SEKPVLTGKAGKA
+763 SEKPVLTGKAGKSED
-776 ANEVL
+776 EVL

-816 ENAKRAISRAERKKR
+816 ENAKRAVSRAERKKR
-831 AQVQSSALLKVH
+831 AQVQSSAFLKAH

-885 GGNFKDSSPGRL
+885 GGNYKDSSPGRL

-923 KMERLGS
+923 KLERLGS

-944 ELPVTAPG
+944 ELAVTAPG

-964 FAPLE
+964 FGPLE

-996 KPLSPEE
+996 QPLSPEE

-1010 REGYRIELVA
+1010 RDGYRIELVA

-1043 MADYPMGMDGNG
+1043 MADYPLGMDGNG

-1276 ESGAAVPAAQ
+1276 NDGKT
-1286 PGAGQRPAPHLHA
+1286 HA
-1299 FTCEPFHNVVQHHI
+1299 FTCEPFHNVVQHNI
-1313 LEDDGVTFK
+1313 LEDDGVTFQ
-1322 ATVDVGALAK
+1322 ATPDVV
-1332 ARESDSANT
+1332 RESSRGPGAEPRGDSRT
-1341 SNSRSLATAPTDF
+1341 TDF

-1413 KIVKESIGSRPVFE
+1413 RVVKSSHLAPRDEQTASKNEKASGKGNVPFI
-1427 WDNLSTTP
+1427 STERDDYFASP
-1435 GSVNGW
+1435 NGW
-1441 LRDKMQMVATWK
+1441 LRDKAQMRALWSGEFALK
-1453 GQMPADPSFASPRG
+1453 GLFERPKGIVLTQA
-1467 MMAVHLAWTA
+1467 AWTLG
-1477 LLIGK
+1477 LLKK
-1482 DSHPG
+1482 DHQNEWHELIENTNP
-1487 EICLR
+1487 
-1492 LLRQTQPTDALA
+1492 
-1504 ARVREQALQMAEKVA
+1504 RVREQALQMLEHFEWKADEASALQK
-1519 WSGDDSPPLHEALAK
+1519 ALAK

-1565 VLNSAEQ
+1565 TLNSAEP

-1592 ARADAKS
+1592 ARADTKS

-1612 DKAIAALVTRMD
+1612 EKAIAALVTRMD
-1624 AQKGLEELM
+1624 VQKGMEELL

-1670 ESIQTAPT
+1670 DSIQTAPT

-1689 EHRER
+1689 EHRET

-1712 RLVAKLQPQG
+1712 RLVSKLQPQG

-1757 KRPEAK
+1757 KRLEAK

-1778 KGIANLAEKIFAD
+1778 KNIASLAEKVFAD
-1791 STSATRA
+1791 STSATRT

-1807 LKLQGDETRGKTVF
+1807 LKLQGDATRGKTVF

-1829 RLDGVGLE
+1829 KLDGVGLE

-1897 AGNITKSVLRSDVES
+1897 AGNITKSVLRSDVAS
-1912 LKSSGTSLMP
+1912 LKSTGISLMP

-1931 QSLADLIAYLKLVR
+1931 QSLADLIAYLKMVR

>member
-1 MNLRHQVPEFER
+1 MKPLI
-13 LFIKQRLDN
+13 LSISLLC
-22 PALVKEWCADV
+22 ALTA
-33 DHDVRLPLLALV
+33 
-45 EGQVIGRAT
+45 
-54 QHRRWRLSNLR
+54 
-65 VGDRMVSHTMK
+65 
-76 LVLTCLALLTTLT
+76 

-149 CMMEQALI
+149 CMMEQSLI
-157 DEAKGIASKQCG
+157 DEAKGIAAKQCG
-169 IPVERMMVSAT
+169 IPVDRMMVSAT

-199 YAKFLT
+199 YAKSLT

-274 GPVDPQISVI
+274 GPVDPQLSVI

-301 QHYFGTAPVSAD
+301 QHYFGTSPVSAD

-318 CKHLAAKMG
+318 SKHLAAKMG
-327 QQGDGNGP
+327 ATDG
-335 FVCAMSQGTSGDQMW
+335 FVAAMSAGTSGDQMW

-358 TLTIDHYASE
+358 TLTIDHYADA

-394 LELNYRV
+394 LELKYRV

-409 ARPIA
+409 ARSIA
-414 AKIENDVPKSK
+414 AKIENDVPKNK

-437 ERQKTSVKLQAIRIG
+437 ERQKTSVKLQYISIG
-452 DLSIA
+452 NLSIA

-462 VYAITGLKLREKSPF
+462 VYAITGLRLKSLLRPF
-477 GTHFNI
+477 PSMVI

-491 YIPPP
+491 YIPPS
-496 EQHELGGYTTWP
+496 EQHVLGGYTTWP
-508 ARTAGLEFFAETEIY
+508 ARTAGLEKSAESKILQVFKIWRIKGRWPDMQTRNEYVMLALPSEPIAYWRLDEIDDAKGFQDIREPGRY
-523 EALVSAVF
+523 KSHNLIDLKRFPGAPPLKAVGAHAVF
-531 PLHDSPSQPK
+531 
-541 VLRLGDYP
+541 
-549 TALKSSAPF
+549 
-558 AHWTLD
+558 
-564 SMDLYAGLNVFF
+564 
-576 GNPPKPRYSNT
+576 
-587 RRGMEAMPPYLAA
+587 
-600 ENAKAALIFSG
+600 
-611 TIAIGLPGVGSG
+611 LPGLGSG
-623 LGYGENSALHHS
+623 LGYGEEAVLNLS
-635 AFGVSDLINRSI
+635 AFGEVDFNRSV
-647 HLAGGHLETSN
+647 HMAGGHLKAPQ
-658 LKLGTQSSIALWFWL
+658 LDLGKQSSIALWFWL
-673 GHESGASDRKGE
+673 GHESGASDRTGE

-695 AHQFPDHTVSLE
+695 AHQFADHTVRLE
-707 WSAPSEAPRSE
+707 WGDKVASASAEE
-718 SSVRNERPQTPDA
+718 SDSAKAE
-731 AQGTVRT
+731 T

-750 IRDGENV
+750 IRDGEDV

-776 ANEVL
+776 ANEVR
-781 FGQGLEGRLDEITI
+781 FGQGLEGRLDEITT
-795 WDRVIEPSL
+795 WDRAIEPSL

-816 ENAKRAISRAERKKR
+816 ENAQRAVRRTERTKQK
-831 AQVQSSALLKVH
+831 QVQNSALLKAH

-855 KANNVSAVTAYLI
+855 KANNASAVTAYLI

-885 GGNFKDSSPGRL
+885 GGSYKDSEPGKL
-897 FVFNGNAASQIVRGT
+897 FVFNGNAASQIVRGK
-912 TVIEPGTWNDV
+912 TVIEPGSWNDV
-923 KMERLGS
+923 KLERLGS

-952 AKELFFGKRCDD
+952 AKDLFLGRRCDD

-969 GTFEKVEVAGLEK
+969 GDFSDVVVEGAAASWSAVGSDSATPLSKAGK
-982 PAAPAPAPKIELAS
+982 SSNTKDRSTAVSPMPGGPGISAPALHDAAATKKVPTAS
-996 KPLSPEE
+996 QPLSPEE

-1043 MADYPMGMDGNG
+1043 MADYPLGMDGNG

-1060 VVRLEDTDHDGRY
+1060 VVRLEDTDSDGRY
-1073 DKRHVIVSDLSYPT
+1073 DKRSDIVSDLSYPT

-1178 TGEFDPQTGPSQF
+1178 TGEFDPQSGPSQF

-1197 WGHWFGVQNSF
+1197 WGHWFGVQNSS

-1219 LRRNPHVIPPDPIH
+1219 LRRNPHVIPPDPIQ

-1271 DQVLF
+1271 DVVLF
-1276 ESGAAVPAAQ
+1276 NDGKT
-1286 PGAGQRPAPHLHA
+1286 HA

-1322 ATVDVGALAK
+1322 AVRDPA
-1332 ARESDSANT
+1332 ESKM
-1341 SNSRSLATAPTDF
+1341 DF

-1413 KIVKESIGSRPVFE
+1413 RVVKSSHLAPRDEHTASKSEKTSGK
-1427 WDNLSTTP
+1427 
-1435 GSVNGW
+1435 GSVPFISTERDDYFASPNGW
-1441 LRDKMQMVATWK
+1441 LRDKAQ
-1453 GQMPADPSFASPRG
+1453 
-1467 MMAVHLAWTA
+1467 MMAMWSGEFA
-1477 LLIGK
+1477 LKGFFERPKGI
-1482 DSHPG
+1482 
-1487 EICLR
+1487 
-1492 LLRQTQPTDALA
+1492 ALA
-1504 ARVREQALQMAEKVA
+1504 QASWTLGLLNKDHEGEWQDLIQDTNPRVREQGLKMLEQFK
-1519 WSGDDSPPLHEALAK
+1519 WKGDDSSPLQKALAK
-1534 LVNDKDAKVRL
+1534 LVNDKDDKVRL

-1565 VLNSAEQ
+1565 LLDAAPA
-1572 GSPLQGAALS
+1572 GSPLQGAAMS

-1592 ARADAKS
+1592 ALFPEGGEPENNKAIG
-1599 FAMLLRCA
+1599 MLFRCA

-1612 DKAIAALVTRMD
+1612 EKAISALLSQVE
-1624 AQKGLEELM
+1624 AKIHFEELL

-1639 NLSLAAFA
+1639 NLSLTDFA
-1647 KQVTDAKAREA
+1647 KQVTDAKARAA
-1658 VEKMAARLQQAA
+1658 VDQMAAKLQQAA
-1670 ESIQTAPT
+1670 ESLKTSPT
-1678 MESLALLASDR
+1678 MESLALLATDR
-1689 EHRER
+1689 GHRET
-1694 VKALLPELWAK
+1694 VKGMLPELWAK
-1705 TGNAEVL
+1705 TGGAEVL
-1712 RLVAKLQPQG
+1712 RLVAKLQPKG
-1722 GVEFLLEGW
+1722 GEQFLLEGW
-1731 DQRTPALRVQILE
+1731 DQRTPALRTQILE
-1744 TLLSNDAW
+1744 TLLSNDDWA
-1752 TLALL
+1752 LALL

-1763 SADAA
+1763 ACDAA

-1778 KGIANLAEKIFAD
+1778 KNIANLAEKVCAE
-1791 STSATRA
+1791 SVSATRA

-1807 LKLQGDETRGKTVF
+1807 LGMKGDAARGKTVF

-1829 RLDGVGLE
+1829 KLDGVGLE

-1897 AGNITKSVLRSDVES
+1897 AGNVTKSVLRSDIAA
-1912 LKSSGTSLMP
+1912 LKSTGTSLMP
-1922 EGLEAAMTP
+1922 EGLEAALTP
-1931 QSLADLIAYLKLVR
+1931 QALADLIAYLKAKR

>member
-1 MNLRHQVPEFER
+1 VITAICANALAPAVKDHLSVPRGSLIMFSR
-13 LFIKQRLDN
+13 LLFT
-22 PALVKEWCADV
+22 
-33 DHDVRLPLLALV
+33 LPLLL
-45 EGQVIGRAT
+45 I
-54 QHRRWRLSNLR
+54 
-65 VGDRMVSHTMK
+65 
-76 LVLTCLALLTTLT
+76 LTTC
-89 SAATFRAGVA
+89 SKGPTFRAGVA

-149 CMMEQALI
+149 CMMEQSLI
-157 DEAKGIASKQCG
+157 DEAKGIAAKQCG

-205 PKIAEAIVAANAAL
+205 PKIAEAIVAADKAL

-274 GPVDPQISVI
+274 GPVDPQLSVI

-313 YFGLF
+313 YYGHF
-318 CKHLAAKMG
+318 CRHLAAKMG

-358 TLTIDHYASE
+358 SITIDTYASE

-379 VKYVDHAPLGMVEKT
+379 VKYVDHAPLGMIEKT
-394 LELNYRV
+394 LELKYRV

-414 AKIENDVPKSK
+414 AKIENDMPKSK

-462 VYAITGLKLREKSPF
+462 VYAITGLKLRAASSF

-491 YIPPP
+491 YIPPI
-496 EQHELGGYTTWP
+496 EQHTLGGYTTWP
-508 ARTAGLEFFAETEIY
+508 ARTAGLELKAEPQMVEQLGKAIASLADEKKRQQGSLTGPYAAEIHSTNPL
-523 EALVSAVF
+523 AHFGCGQTGGSSLVSLINGETQLAKLV
-531 PLHDSPSQPK
+531 
-541 VLRLGDYP
+541 G
-549 TALKSSAPF
+549 
-558 AHWTLD
+558 AHAF
-564 SMDLYAGLNVFF
+564 Y
-576 GNPPKPRYSNT
+576 
-587 RRGMEAMPPYLAA
+587 
-600 ENAKAALIFSG
+600 
-611 TIAIGLPGVGSG
+611 LPGVGSG
-623 LGYGENSALHHS
+623 LGYDSESALTGS
-635 AFGVSDLINRSI
+635 AFSNPKHINRSI
-647 HLAGGHLETSN
+647 HLAGGHLETLN
-658 LKLGTQSSIALWFWL
+658 LKLGTHSSIALWFWL

-695 AHQFPDHTVSLE
+695 AHQFPTHTLRLE
-707 WSAPSEAPRSE
+707 WGDKVASASAEGSDSAKAE
-718 SSVRNERPQTPDA
+718 
-731 AQGTVRT
+731 T

-795 WDRVIEPSL
+795 WDRVIEPPL

-816 ENAKRAISRAERKKR
+816 ENAKRAVSRAERKKR
-831 AQVQSSALLKVH
+831 GAAVSAAQKDAVQRTAPHS
-843 ENWSASMRFKNT
+843 ENWSAAMRFKNT

-885 GGNFKDSSPGRL
+885 GGNYKDSSPGRL

-923 KMERLGS
+923 KLERLGS

-944 ELPVTAPG
+944 DLPVTAPG
-952 AKELFFGKRCDD
+952 AKELFFGKRCDN

-969 GTFEKVEVAGLEK
+969 GEFEKVEVAGLESGAAV
-982 PAAPAPAPKIELAS
+982 PAASKNAGETPAPHSP
-996 KPLSPEE
+996 PLSPEE

-1043 MADYPMGMDGNG
+1043 MADYPLGMDGNG

-1060 VVRLEDTDHDGRY
+1060 VVRLEDTDSDGRY

-1271 DQVLF
+1271 DVELF
-1276 ESGAAVPAAQ
+1276 ADGKT
-1286 PGAGQRPAPHLHA
+1286 HA

-1322 ATVDVGALAK
+1322 AVRDPA
-1332 ARESDSANT
+1332 ESKM
-1341 SNSRSLATAPTDF
+1341 DF

-1413 KIVKESIGSRPVFE
+1413 RVVKRNAPMQRGSVLECSSPLELSAGRGTPESAGGPAHSRTLSRLSCTNGWMRDRAQMMALWDGKAPTFDPVASSIG
-1427 WDNLSTTP
+1427 T
-1435 GSVNGW
+1435 
-1441 LRDKMQMVATWK
+1441 VA
-1453 GQMPADPSFASPRG
+1453 D
-1467 MMAVHLAWTA
+1467 AWTA
-1477 LLIGK
+1477 LSLGK
-1482 DSHPG
+1482 LSASDCIVLLNDDYG
-1487 EICLR
+1487 EQRYI
-1492 LLRQTQPTDALA
+1492 
-1504 ARVREQALQMAEKVA
+1504 REQALQMAEKID
-1519 WSGDDSPPLHEALAK
+1519 WKGDDVRLLQMALEVR
-1534 LVNDKDAKVRL
+1534 LLDQDAKVRL

-1556 EWAGDLLAE
+1556 EWVGDLLAE
-1565 VLNSAEQ
+1565 VLNSAEA

-1592 ARADAKS
+1592 ARADTQS

-1612 DKAIAALVTRMD
+1612 EKAIAALVTRMD
-1624 AQKGLEELM
+1624 AQKGLAELL

-1670 ESIQTAPT
+1670 DSIQTAPT
-1678 MESLALLASDR
+1678 MESLTLLASDR

-1705 TGNAEVL
+1705 SVDVGALAKVRPDGTANTPDSRSLATAPTEVL

-1722 GVEFLLEGW
+1722 GEQFLLEGW

-1778 KGIANLAEKIFAD
+1778 KNIASLAEKVFAD

-1807 LKLQGDETRGKTVF
+1807 LKLQGDAARGKTVF

-1829 RLDGVGLE
+1829 KLDGVGLE

-1848 DAEKLLNSILDP
+1848 DAEKLINSILDP

-1883 VIATETSASLTLKM
+1883 VIATETSASLTLRM
-1897 AGNITKSVLRSDVES
+1897 AGNITKSVLRSDVAS
-1912 LKSSGTSLMP
+1912 LKSTGISLMP
-1922 EGLEAAMTP
+1922 EGLEVAMTP
-1931 QSLADLIAYLKLVR
+1931 QALADLIAYLKIVR

>member
-1 MNLRHQVPEFER
+1 MARARSAVLMTGAPPRPIRERQVSDN
-13 LFIKQRLDN
+13 QRVGFTIMMTR
-22 PALVKEWCADV
+22 AIAI
-33 DHDVRLPLLALV
+33 LLAC
-45 EGQVIGRAT
+45 G
-54 QHRRWRLSNLR
+54 S
-65 VGDRMVSHTMK
+65 
-76 LVLTCLALLTTLT
+76 LVL
-89 SAATFRAGVA
+89 AARAEPGFRAGVA

-149 CMMEQALI
+149 CMMEQSLI
-157 DEAKGIASKQCG
+157 DEAKVLASKQCG
-169 IPVERMMVSAT
+169 IPVDRMMVSAT

-205 PKIAEAIVAANAAL
+205 PKIAEAIVAADKAL

-274 GPVDPQISVI
+274 GPVDPQLSVI

-327 QQGDGNGP
+327 QPGAGNGP

-358 TLTIDHYASE
+358 TITIDTYASE
-368 VADSAMKALQT
+368 VADSAIKALQT

-401 PDEKRLAW
+401 PNEKRLAW

-414 AKIENDVPKSK
+414 AKIENDAPKSK
-425 EEVYAREALILH
+425 EEVYAREALILQ
-437 ERQKTSVKLQAIRIG
+437 ERQKTTVKLQAIRIG
-452 DLSIA
+452 EPGIGELGIA

-462 VYAITGLKLREKSPF
+462 VYALTGLRLRWSSPF

-491 YIPPP
+491 YIPPR
-496 EQHELGGYTTWP
+496 EQHGLGGYTTWP
-508 ARTAGLEFFAETEIY
+508 ARTAGLEVGAEEKIRETLGGMLHELDLAPGRVMSHDASEY
-523 EALVSAVF
+523 TLAVI
-531 PLHDSPSQPK
+531 D
-541 VLRLGDYP
+541 
-549 TALKSSAPF
+549 
-558 AHWTLD
+558 
-564 SMDLYAGLNVFF
+564 
-576 GNPPKPRYSNT
+576 SNT
-587 RRGMEAMPPYLAA
+587 RAFVDFQNER
-600 ENAKAALIFSG
+600 S
-611 TIAIGLPGVGSG
+611 IGLQRSPFPEREFTVTIHGQHALWLPGFNAG
-623 LGYGENSALHHS
+623 LGYGDESALKTQ
-635 AFGVSDLINRSI
+635 VKVPRDKINRSI

-658 LKLGTQSSIALWFWL
+658 LKLGTQASIALWFWL
-673 GHESGASDRKGE
+673 GHESGASDRTGE

-695 AHQFPDHTVSLE
+695 AHQFADHTVELE
-707 WSAPSEAPRSE
+707 WGDKVASASAERSDSAKAE
-718 SSVRNERPQTPDA
+718 
-731 AQGTVRT
+731 T
-738 TFFADDWHFAVL
+738 TLFADDWHFAVL

-816 ENAKRAISRAERKKR
+816 ENAKRAVSRAERKKR
-831 AQVQSSALLKVH
+831 AQVQSSALLKAH

-855 KANNVSAVTAYLI
+855 KTNNVSAVTAYLI

-885 GGNFKDSSPGRL
+885 GGNYKDSSPGRL

-923 KMERLGS
+923 KLERLGS

-944 ELPVTAPG
+944 ELPVTAPS

-969 GTFEKVEVAGLEK
+969 GEFSSGVVEGAAASWSAVGSVSATPLSKAGKSSNTNDRSTAVSPMPGGPGISATALHDAGAKSKVPTAT
-982 PAAPAPAPKIELAS
+982 P
-996 KPLSPEE
+996 PLSPEE

-1010 REGYRIELVA
+1010 RDGYRIELVA

-1043 MADYPMGMDGNG
+1043 MADYPLGMDGNG

-1073 DKRHVIVSDLSYPT
+1073 DKRQVIVSDLSYPT

-1271 DQVLF
+1271 DVKLF
-1276 ESGAAVPAAQ
+1276 NDGKT
-1286 PGAGQRPAPHLHA
+1286 HA

-1313 LEDDGVTFK
+1313 LEDEGVTFK
-1322 ATVDVGALAK
+1322 AVRDPA
-1332 ARESDSANT
+1332 ESKM
-1341 SNSRSLATAPTDF
+1341 DF

-1393 NGKEELLPH
+1393 NGKDELLPH

-1413 KIVKESIGSRPVFE
+1413 KVVRASARSEANDSAKAGATFASA
-1427 WDNLSTTP
+1427 
-1435 GSVNGW
+1435 NGW
-1441 LRDKMQMVATWK
+1441 LRDKAQMRALWEGKAPTFDPVASSIGTV
-1453 GQMPADPSFASPRG
+1453 AD
-1467 MMAVHLAWTA
+1467 AWTA
-1477 LLIGK
+1477 LSLGK
-1482 DSHPG
+1482 LSVPDCIVLLNDDYG
-1487 EICLR
+1487 EQRYI
-1492 LLRQTQPTDALA
+1492 
-1504 ARVREQALQMAEKVA
+1504 REQALQMAEKINWKGHDVRLLQMA
-1519 WSGDDSPPLHEALAK
+1519 LEARL
-1534 LVNDKDAKVRL
+1534 LDQDAKVRL

-1565 VLNSAEQ
+1565 VLNSAEP

-1592 ARADAKS
+1592 ARADSKS

-1612 DKAIAALVTRMD
+1612 EKAIAALVTRMD
-1624 AQKGLEELM
+1624 AQKGLEELL

-1647 KQVTDAKAREA
+1647 KQVTEAKAREA
-1658 VEKMAARLQQAA
+1658 IEKMAARLQQAA

-1722 GVEFLLEGW
+1722 GEQFLLEGW

-1752 TLALL
+1752 TQALL

-1778 KGIANLAEKIFAD
+1778 KNIASLAEKVFAD

-1807 LKLQGDETRGKTVF
+1807 LKLTGDATRGKTVF

-1829 RLDGVGLE
+1829 KLDGVGLE

-1869 AYHCTLKSGEQLYG
+1869 AYHCTLKGGEQLYG

-1897 AGNITKSVLRSDVES
+1897 AGNITKSVLRSDVAS
-1912 LKSSGTSLMP
+1912 LKSTGISLMP

-1931 QSLADLIAYLKLVR
+1931 QSLADLIAYLKKPQ

>member
-1 MNLRHQVPEFER
+1 MPFRFLILAALCLNPP
-13 LFIKQRLDN
+13 
-22 PALVKEWCADV
+22 PAL
-33 DHDVRLPLLALV
+33 
-45 EGQVIGRAT
+45 
-54 QHRRWRLSNLR
+54 S
-65 VGDRMVSHTMK
+65 
-76 LVLTCLALLTTLT
+76 
-89 SAATFRAGVA
+89 ATFQAGVA
-99 TVDISPTE
+99 TVDISPKA

-114 GFLEGRGEKLAD
+114 GFLEGRGERNAD
-126 KLFVRS
+126 ALKVRS
-132 FVLDDGKMKIAF
+132 FVLDDGHMKIAF

-157 DEAKGIASKQCG
+157 DEAKSMASRQCG
-169 IPVERMMVSAT
+169 IPVDRMMISAT

-187 AMGCLGTRKDTV
+187 AMGCLGTRKDIK
-199 YAKFLT
+199 YAEFLM
-205 PKIAEAIVAANAAL
+205 PKIAEAIVAADAAL
-219 QPARIGWGSF
+219 QPARIGWGSI

-274 GPVDPQISVI
+274 GPVDPQLSVI
-284 ALQTLDG
+284 SLQTPDG

-358 TLTIDHYASE
+358 SITIDTYASE
-368 VADSAMKALQT
+368 VADSAIKALQT

-394 LELNYRV
+394 LELKYRV

-425 EEVYAREALILH
+425 EEVYAREALILN

-462 VYAITGLKLREKSPF
+462 VYAITGLKLRVASPF
-477 GTHFNI
+477 ATHFNV

-491 YIPPP
+491 YIPPI
-496 EQHELGGYTTWP
+496 EQHALGGYTTWP
-508 ARTAGLEFFAETEIY
+508 ARTAGLEFAAESKMVARLS
-523 EALVSAVF
+523 EAIHGLDGKEQDIKAGQKAEYPNLVIT
-531 PLHDSPSQPK
+531 SQPL
-541 VLRLGDYP
+541 VYYRCDDLESP
-549 TALKSSAPF
+549 LKDEMTSWRDVIREDKKDCTKF
-558 AHWTLD
+558 
-564 SMDLYAGLNVFF
+564 
-576 GNPPKPRYSNT
+576 
-587 RRGMEAMPPYLAA
+587 
-600 ENAKAALIFSG
+600 
-611 TIAIGLPGVGSG
+611 LPGPGSG
-623 LGYGENSALHHS
+623 LGYDVESSLKSSSFSGPKT
-635 AFGVSDLINRSI
+635 INRAVQI
-647 HLAGGHLETSN
+647 AGGHLQTDWRSIDKAMN
-658 LKLGTQSSIALWFWL
+658 YSATKGSIALWFWL
-673 GHESGASDRKGE
+673 GHESGASDRTGE

-695 AHQFPDHTVSLE
+695 AHQFPDHTLRLE
-707 WSAPSEAPRSE
+707 LASGDSNVVQSF
-718 SSVRNERPQTPDA
+718 SSTDA
-731 AQGTVRT
+731 TNT
-738 TFFADDWHFAVL
+738 TNANAANKGHGHGLKPMTTLFADDWHFAVL
-750 IRDGENV
+750 IRDGESV

-763 SEKPVLTGKAGKA
+763 SEKPVLIGRAGKA
-776 ANEVL
+776 ANEVH
-781 FGQGLEGRLDEITI
+781 FGQRLEGRLDEITI
-795 WDRVIEPSL
+795 WDRVIEPAL

-816 ENAKRAISRAERKKR
+816 ENATRAVSRTERKNR
-831 AQVQSSALLKVH
+831 AQLQSSSLLKAH

-855 KANNVSAVTAYLI
+855 KANNASAVTAYLI
-868 SRGPKGDHQAP
+868 SRGPKGDSQAP

-885 GGNFKDSSPGRL
+885 GGSYKDSLPGRL
-897 FVFNGNAASQIVRGT
+897 FVYNGNAAGQIVRGAT
-912 TVIEPGTWNDV
+912 TIQPGTWNDV
-923 KMERLGS
+923 KLERFGS

-969 GTFEKVEVAGLEK
+969 GEFEKVDVAGLEK

-996 KPLSPEE
+996 QPLSPEE

-1043 MADYPMGMDGNG
+1043 MADYPLGMDGNG

-1197 WGHWFGVQNSF
+1197 WGRWFGVQNSF

-1233 QLFPRNPPVYPASS
+1233 QLFPRNPPVHPASS

-1271 DQVLF
+1271 DRELF
-1276 ESGAAVPAAQ
+1276 TG
-1286 PGAGQRPAPHLHA
+1286 GKTHA
-1299 FTCEPFHNVVQHHI
+1299 FTCEPFHNVVQHHL
-1313 LEDDGVTFK
+1313 LEDDGVTFR
-1322 ATVDVGALAK
+1322 A
-1332 ARESDSANT
+1332 ARDPVESKM
-1341 SNSRSLATAPTDF
+1341 DF

-1393 NGKEELLPH
+1393 NGRDELLPH

-1413 KIVKESIGSRPVFE
+1413 KVVRASARPRLNDPAKSAATFA
-1427 WDNLSTTP
+1427 SA
-1435 GSVNGW
+1435 NGW
-1441 LRDKMQMVATWK
+1441 LRDKAQMRALWAKQGMQTVAALIEQVTRDENAAA
-1453 GQMPADPSFASPRG
+1453 QAQA
-1467 MMAVHLAWTA
+1467 AWTLHQAGQLTPDLLKLLLLSQNDEVVVQGLQIAETMPWSNNEEA
-1477 LLIGK
+1477 LLLLLK
-1482 DSHPG
+1482 EERARHPRVQMQ
-1487 EICLR
+1487 L
-1492 LLRQTQPTDALA
+1492 ALSA
-1504 ARVREQALQMAEKVA
+1504 GQ
-1519 WSGDDSPPLHEALAK
+1519 WSGDWPADIVAMTLEEA
-1534 LVNDKDAKVRL
+1534 VP
-1545 QLACTLGELKF
+1545 
-1556 EWAGDLLAE
+1556 
-1565 VLNSAEQ
+1565 
-1572 GSPLQGAALS
+1572 GSPAWGAALS
-1582 SVLPHLERVC
+1582 SCLPHLTRISEQFAAQHDK
-1592 ARADAKS
+1592 ARPGILGT
-1599 FAMLLRCA
+1599 LLRCA

-1612 DKAIAALVTRMD
+1612 DKAAAALVTRMNTP
-1624 AQKGLEELM
+1624 KGLEELL

-1639 NLSLAAFA
+1639 NLSLRDFSE
-1647 KQVTDAKAREA
+1647 QVTDVRAREA
-1658 VEKMAARLQQAA
+1658 LEKMAARLQQAA
-1670 ESIQTAPT
+1670 ESLKTAPM
-1678 MESLALLASDR
+1678 MESLALLAMDHV
-1689 EHRER
+1689 HREA
-1694 VKALLPELWAK
+1694 VKARLAELWANS
-1705 TGNAEVL
+1705 GSPEVL
-1712 RLVAKLQPQG
+1712 RLVAKLQPEG
-1722 GVEFLLEGW
+1722 GEQFLLEGW

-1744 TLLSNDAW
+1744 TLLSKDEW
-1752 TLALL
+1752 VLSLL

-1763 SADAA
+1763 AADAA
-1768 TRARLMKHPK
+1768 MRARLMKHPRK
-1778 KGIANLAEKIFAD
+1778 NIASLAEKVFAD
-1791 STSATRA
+1791 TTSTTRA
-1798 AVVEKFKPA
+1798 AVLEKFKPA
-1807 LKLQGDETRGKTVF
+1807 LKLQGETARGKTVF
-1821 ASVCISCH
+1821 AQLCVSCH
-1829 RLDGVGLE
+1829 KLDGTGLE
-1837 LGPDLRSVAQH
+1837 LGPDLRSVTQH

-1869 AYHCTLKSGEQLYG
+1869 AYHCTLKNGEQLYG
-1883 VIATETSASLTLKM
+1883 VIATETGASLTLKM
-1897 AGNITKSVLRSDVES
+1897 AGNLSRSVLRSEIS
-1912 LKSSGTSLMP
+1912 ALRSTGTSLMP
-1922 EGLEAAMTP
+1922 EGLEAALTP
-1931 QSLADLIAYLKLVR
+1931 QSLADLIAYLKMPR

>member
-1 MNLRHQVPEFER
+1 MKQVLLS
-13 LFIKQRLDN
+13 LFLFS
-22 PALVKEWCADV
+22 
-33 DHDVRLPLLALV
+33 
-45 EGQVIGRAT
+45 G
-54 QHRRWRLSNLR
+54 
-65 VGDRMVSHTMK
+65 
-76 LVLTCLALLTTLT
+76 LTA

-149 CMMEQALI
+149 CMMEQTLI
-157 DEAKGIASKQCG
+157 DEAKGIAAKQCG
-169 IPVERMMVSAT
+169 IPVDRMMVSAT

-219 QPARIGWGSF
+219 QPARIGWGSY

-274 GPVDPQISVI
+274 GPVDPQLSVI

-301 QHYFGTAPVSAD
+301 QHYFGTGPISAD
-313 YFGLF
+313 YYGHF
-318 CKHLAAKMG
+318 CRHLAAKMG

-358 TLTIDHYASE
+358 TITIDHYASE
-368 VADSAMKALQT
+368 VADSAVKALQT
-379 VKYVDHAPLGMVEKT
+379 VKYVDHAPLGMIEKT
-394 LELNYRV
+394 LELNCRV

-409 ARPIA
+409 ALPIA
-414 AKIENDVPKSK
+414 AKIVNDVPKSK

-462 VYAITGLKLREKSPF
+462 VYAITGLKLRLMSPF

-483 ELANGAEG
+483 ELANGATG

-496 EQHELGGYTTWP
+496 EQHTLGGYTTWP
-508 ARTAGLEFFAETEIY
+508 ARTAGLEVKAEPQMVDQ
-523 EALVSAVF
+523 LS
-531 PLHDSPSQPK
+531 
-541 VLRLGDYP
+541 
-549 TALKSSAPF
+549 KSIASL
-558 AHWTLD
+558 TNDKKRQSGEL
-564 SMDLYAGLNVFF
+564 AG
-576 GNPPKPRYSNT
+576 
-587 RRGMEAMPPYLAA
+587 PYAA
-600 ENAKAALIFSG
+600 EIHSTDPLAHFGCGQTGGNSLISVINGETRLAKLVGPHAFY
-611 TIAIGLPGVGSG
+611 LPGVGSG
-623 LGYGENSALHHS
+623 LGYDAESALTGS
-635 AFGVSDLINRSI
+635 VLTSPKLINRSI

-658 LKLGTQSSIALWFWL
+658 LKLGTQASIALWFWL
-673 GHESGASDRKGE
+673 GHESGASDRTGE
-685 LINALGVSLK
+685 LINALGVNLK
-695 AHQFPDHTVSLE
+695 AHQFPDHTVRLE
-707 WSAPSEAPRSE
+707 WGMNKERDLPSPSSNPDLASPAPC
-718 SSVRNERPQTPDA
+718 
-731 AQGTVRT
+731 
-738 TFFADDWHFAVL
+738 FADDWHFAVL

-816 ENAKRAISRAERKKR
+816 ENAKRAVSRAERKKR
-831 AQVQSSALLKVH
+831 AQVQSSALLKAH

-885 GGNFKDSSPGRL
+885 GGNYKDSSPGRL

-923 KMERLGS
+923 KLERLGS
-930 RVKVTLNGKVEIDA
+930 RVKVTLNGKVEIDT
-944 ELPVTAPG
+944 ELPVTAAG

-969 GTFEKVEVAGLEK
+969 GTFEKVEVAGLESGAAV
-982 PAAPAPAPKIELAS
+982 PAASKNAGETPAPHS
-996 KPLSPEE
+996 QPLSPEE

-1010 REGYRIELVA
+1010 RDGYHIELVA

-1043 MADYPMGMDGNG
+1043 MADYPLGMDGNG

-1060 VVRLEDTDHDGRY
+1060 VVRLEDTDNDGRY

-1271 DQVLF
+1271 DRVLF
-1276 ESGAAVPAAQ
+1276 EDGKT
-1286 PGAGQRPAPHLHA
+1286 HA
-1299 FTCEPFHNVVQHHI
+1299 FTCEPFANLVQHHV
-1313 LEDDGVTFK
+1313 LVDDGVTFK
-1322 ATVDVGALAK
+1322 VG
-1332 ARESDSANT
+1332 RESSRGPGAGPREDSRT
-1341 SNSRSLATAPTDF
+1341 TDF

-1402 YREGD
+1402 YREGG

-1413 KIVKESIGSRPVFE
+1413 RVVKSSHLAPRDEQMASKSGKASGKESVPFI
-1427 WDNLSTTP
+1427 STERDDYIASP
-1435 GSVNGW
+1435 NGW
-1441 LRDKMQMVATWK
+1441 LRDKAQMRSQWYGINEPLREMLV
-1453 GQMPADPSFASPRG
+1453 QLLDNPAAQVRAQAAWALKLRG
-1467 MMAVHLAWTA
+1467 MMSDTLFEK
-1477 LLIGK
+1477 LL
-1482 DSHPG
+1482 
-1487 EICLR
+1487 
-1492 LLRQTQPTDALA
+1492 
-1504 ARVREQALQMAEKVA
+1504 
-1519 WSGDDSPPLHEALAK
+1519 
-1534 LVNDKDAKVRL
+1534 NDKDECVKVQCVQMLEDHQNPLELLIVFSMNKELQKQPRL
-1545 QLACTLGELKF
+1545 VMQLALSCGYWKG
-1556 EWAGDLLAE
+1556 EWAAGWIAQI
-1565 VLNSAEQ
+1565 LNDAPK
-1572 GSPLQGAALS
+1572 GSMLQGAALS
-1582 SVLPHLERVC
+1582 SVLPHLEHVC
-1592 ARADAKS
+1592 EYLPGEDQSRIAS
-1599 FAMLLRCA
+1599 VIGTLLRCA

-1612 DKAIAALVTRMD
+1612 EKAIAALVTRID
-1624 AQKGLEELM
+1624 AQKGLEELL

-1705 TGNAEVL
+1705 SVDVGALAKVRPDGTASTPDSRSLATAPTEVL

-1722 GVEFLLEGW
+1722 GEQFLLESW

-1778 KGIANLAEKIFAD
+1778 KNIASLAEKVFAD
-1791 STSATRA
+1791 STSATRT

-1807 LKLQGDETRGKTVF
+1807 LKLQGDATRGKTVF
-1821 ASVCISCH
+1821 ASVCSSCH
-1829 RLDGVGLE
+1829 KLDGVGLE

-1897 AGNITKSVLRSDVES
+1897 AGNITKSVLRSDVAS
-1912 LKSSGTSLMP
+1912 LKSTGISLMP
-1922 EGLEAAMTP
+1922 EGLEAALMP
-1931 QSLADLIAYLKLVR
+1931 QALADLIAYLKVAR

>member
-1 MNLRHQVPEFER
+1 MKH
-13 LFIKQRLDN
+13 
-22 PALVKEWCADV
+22 A
-33 DHDVRLPLLALV
+33 LLALFLFS
-45 EGQVIGRAT
+45 G
-54 QHRRWRLSNLR
+54 
-65 VGDRMVSHTMK
+65 
-76 LVLTCLALLTTLT
+76 LTA

-149 CMMEQALI
+149 CMMEQSLI
-157 DEAKGIASKQCG
+157 DEAKGIAAKQCG
-169 IPVERMMVSAT
+169 IPVDRMMVSAT

-199 YAKFLT
+199 YARFLT

-274 GPVDPQISVI
+274 GPVDPQLSVI

-318 CKHLAAKMG
+318 CKHLAAKLG

-358 TLTIDHYASE
+358 TITIDTYASE
-368 VADSAMKALQT
+368 VADSAIKALQT

-462 VYAITGLKLREKSPF
+462 VYAITGLKLRAKSPF
-477 GTHFNI
+477 KMHFNI

-491 YIPPP
+491 YIPPT

-508 ARTAGLEFFAETEIY
+508 ARTAGLEIWAE
-523 EALVSAVF
+523 
-531 PLHDSPSQPK
+531 
-541 VLRLGDYP
+541 GDM
-549 TALKSSAPF
+549 LKS
-558 AHWTLD
+558 LVD
-564 SMDLYAGLNVFF
+564 DLFGLAGKQKAYPQHQNGEYAKLVLGSGPIAYQRCENPSLAF
-576 GNPPKPRYSNT
+576 GQCARDETHPKKFWQIPDAGY
-587 RRGMEAMPPYLAA
+587 ACY
-600 ENAKAALIFSG
+600 
-611 TIAIGLPGVGSG
+611 LPGVGSG
-623 LGYGENSALHHS
+623 LGYGSESALTSS
-635 AFGVSDLINRSI
+635 AFSGPDQINRSI
-647 HLAGGHLETSN
+647 HLAGAHFHNDWRHFLSSMKPGSTPVLSPP
-658 LKLGTQSSIALWFWL
+658 KSASIALWFWL
-673 GHESGASDRKGE
+673 GHESGASDRTGE

-695 AHQFPDHTVSLE
+695 AHQFPDHTVRLE
-707 WSAPSEAPRSE
+707 WGDKVASASAEGSDSAKAE
-718 SSVRNERPQTPDA
+718 
-731 AQGTVRT
+731 T
-738 TFFADDWHFAVL
+738 TLFADDWHFAVL

-816 ENAKRAISRAERKKR
+816 ENAKRAVSRVERKKR
-831 AQVQSSALLKVH
+831 AQVQSSALLKAH

-855 KANNVSAVTAYLI
+855 KANNISAVTAYLI

-885 GGNFKDSSPGRL
+885 GGNYKDSSPGRL

-923 KMERLGS
+923 KLERLGS
-930 RVKVTLNGKVEIDA
+930 RVKVTLNGRVEIDA

-969 GTFEKVEVAGLEK
+969 GAFEKVEVAGL
-982 PAAPAPAPKIELAS
+982 PAVGRVSDPAQAVRAQNAGSQTRPTDTQ
-996 KPLSPEE
+996 PLSPEE

-1010 REGYRIELVA
+1010 RDGYRIELVA

-1043 MADYPMGMDGNG
+1043 MADYPLGMDGNG

-1271 DQVLF
+1271 DVKLF
-1276 ESGAAVPAAQ
+1276 NDGKT
-1286 PGAGQRPAPHLHA
+1286 HA

-1322 ATVDVGALAK
+1322 AVRDPA
-1332 ARESDSANT
+1332 ESKM
-1341 SNSRSLATAPTDF
+1341 DF

-1413 KIVKESIGSRPVFE
+1413 KVVRASARSGPAIPIASAAQTDPVSKTVTLDLANNPATWWESS
-1427 WDNLSTTP
+1427 
-1435 GSVNGW
+1435 NGW
-1441 LRDKMQMVATWK
+1441 LRDKWQMTAHWSGYPHALGALKRPK
-1453 GQMPADPSFASPRG
+1453 GIISAQT
-1467 MMAVHLAWTA
+1467 AWA
-1477 LLIGK
+1477 YLLYGK
-1482 DSHPG
+1482 GSERHNMVLD
-1487 EICLR
+1487 L
-1492 LLRQTQPTDALA
+1492 LLRQDSH
-1504 ARVREQALQMAEKVA
+1504 VHEQALQMAEKLEWKA
-1519 WSGDDSPPLHEALAK
+1519 DEASALQKALAK

-1556 EWAGDLLAE
+1556 DWAGDLLAE
-1565 VLNSAEQ
+1565 VLNSAEP

-1592 ARADAKS
+1592 ARADTQS

-1612 DKAIAALVTRMD
+1612 EKAIAALVTRMD
-1624 AQKGLEELM
+1624 AQKGLEELL

-1712 RLVAKLQPQG
+1712 RLVSKLQPQG
-1722 GVEFLLEGW
+1722 GEQFLLEGW

-1778 KGIANLAEKIFAD
+1778 KNIASLAEKVFAD

-1807 LKLQGDETRGKTVF
+1807 LKLQGDAARGKTVF

-1829 RLDGVGLE
+1829 KLDGVGLE

-1897 AGNITKSVLRSDVES
+1897 AGNITKSVLRSDVAS
-1912 LKSSGTSLMP
+1912 LKSTGISLMP

-1931 QSLADLIAYLKLVR
+1931 QSLADLIAYLKVAR

>member
-1 MNLRHQVPEFER
+1 MKSL
-13 LFIKQRLDN
+13 LFLFGFT
-22 PALVKEWCADV
+22 A
-33 DHDVRLPLLALV
+33 
-45 EGQVIGRAT
+45 
-54 QHRRWRLSNLR
+54 
-65 VGDRMVSHTMK
+65 
-76 LVLTCLALLTTLT
+76 LT
-89 SAATFRAGVA
+89 SHAQPSFRAGVA

-126 KLFVRS
+126 TLLVRS

-149 CMMEQALI
+149 CMMEQSLI
-157 DEAKGIASKQCG
+157 DEAKALASKQCG
-169 IPVERMMVSAT
+169 IPVDRMMVSAT

-274 GPVDPQISVI
+274 GPVDPQLSVI

-301 QHYFGTAPVSAD
+301 QHYFGSGPVSAD
-313 YFGLF
+313 YYGHF
-318 CKHLAAKMG
+318 CRHLAAKMG
-327 QQGDGNGP
+327 QPGDGNGP

-358 TLTIDHYASE
+358 TITIDTYASE
-368 VADSAMKALQT
+368 VADSALKALQT
-379 VKYVDHAPLGMVEKT
+379 VKYADHVPLGMVEKT
-394 LELNYRV
+394 LELKYRV

-414 AKIENDVPKSK
+414 AKIENDVPKNK

-462 VYAITGLKLREKSPF
+462 VYAITGLKLKWWSPF
-477 GTHFNI
+477 KSHFNI

-496 EQHELGGYTTWP
+496 EQHVLGGYTTWP
-508 ARTAGLEFFAETEIY
+508 ARTAGLE
-523 EALVSAVF
+523 VSAEPKIVWELTANMHELAGLLGSGERPMNLTSIIKGPRHTGAWMPAIEKSD
-531 PLHDSPSQPK
+531 PLFHC
-541 VLRLGDYP
+541 
-549 TALKSSAPF
+549 
-558 AHWTLD
+558 TLD
-564 SMDLYAGLNVFF
+564 SGGFGADEDGPSLARDGKQRATGNMWLKPIGRMIPYMPGAG
-576 GNPPKPRYSNT
+576 
-587 RRGMEAMPPYLAA
+587 A
-600 ENAKAALIFSG
+600 
-611 TIAIGLPGVGSG
+611 G
-623 LGYGENSALHHS
+623 LGYGEESALHAS
-635 AFGVSDLINRSI
+635 ELDYAARYNYSVQLT
-647 HLAGGHLETSN
+647 GGHFKLPAEN
-658 LKLGTQSSIALWFWL
+658 LQSTTTIALWFWL
-673 GHESGASDRKGE
+673 GHESGASDRTGE

-695 AHQFPDHTVSLE
+695 AHQFPDHTVRLE
-707 WSAPSEAPRSE
+707 WGMDKERDLPSPPSSPDLASPAPC
-718 SSVRNERPQTPDA
+718 
-731 AQGTVRT
+731 
-738 TFFADDWHFAVL
+738 FADDWHFAVL
-750 IRDGENV
+750 VRDGQNV

-804 IAKLWNISKVGE
+804 IAKLWSISKVADD
-816 ENAKRAISRAERKKR
+816 NARHGVARKEKAKR
-831 AQVQSSALLKVH
+831 AQVQTSALLKAH
-843 ENWSASMRFKNT
+843 ENWSASMRFRNA

-868 SRGPKGDHQAP
+868 SRGPKGDSQAP

-885 GGNFKDSSPGRL
+885 GGNYKDSSPGRL
-897 FVFNGNAASQIVRGT
+897 FVFNGNAVNQIVRGT
-912 TVIEPGTWNDV
+912 TVIAPGSWNDV
-923 KMERLGS
+923 KLERSGS

-952 AKELFFGKRCDD
+952 ANGLFFGRRCDD

-969 GTFEKVEVAGLEK
+969 GEYSDVVVTGLEIPK
-982 PAAPAPAPKIELAS
+982 GAAASWSAAGSVSATPLSKAETSSKAKDRPKAVSPMPGGPGISAPALHDAGAKS
-996 KPLSPEE
+996 KVPTATPPLFPEE

-1010 REGYRIELVA
+1010 RDGYRIELVA

-1043 MADYPMGMDGNG
+1043 MADYPLGMDGNG

-1060 VVRLEDTDHDGRY
+1060 VVRLEDTDADGRY
-1073 DKRHVIVSDLSYPT
+1073 DKRTVIVSDLSYPT

-1208 PLWHYVLQDHY
+1208 PLWHYILQDHY

-1271 DQVLF
+1271 DRVLF
-1276 ESGAAVPAAQ
+1276 EDGKT
-1286 PGAGQRPAPHLHA
+1286 HA
-1299 FTCEPFHNVVQHHI
+1299 FTCEPFANLVQHHI
-1313 LEDDGVTFK
+1313 LEEDGVTFK
-1322 ATVDVGALAK
+1322 AVRDPA
-1332 ARESDSANT
+1332 ESK
-1341 SNSRSLATAPTDF
+1341 TDF

-1367 RTGPDGALWVADMYR
+1367 RTGPDGALWVADVYR

-1413 KIVKESIGSRPVFE
+1413 KVVRASTRSGAAIPVASAPQTDPISKSVTLDLTNNPATWWESS
-1427 WDNLSTTP
+1427 
-1435 GSVNGW
+1435 NGW
-1441 LRDKMQMVATWK
+1441 LRDKWQMKALWSGYPHALGALKRPK
-1453 GQMPADPSFASPRG
+1453 GIIAAQT
-1467 MMAVHLAWTA
+1467 AWA
-1477 LLIGK
+1477 YLLYGK
-1482 DSHPG
+1482 GSERHNMVLD
-1487 EICLR
+1487 L
-1492 LLRQTQPTDALA
+1492 LLRQDSH
-1504 ARVREQALQMAEKVA
+1504 VHEQALQMAEKLE
-1519 WSGDDSPPLHEALAK
+1519 WSGDESSPLQKALAK
-1534 LVNDKDAKVRL
+1534 LVNEKDEKVRL
-1545 QLACTLGELKF
+1545 QLACSLGELKGD
-1556 EWAGDLLAE
+1556 WAADLLAE
-1565 VLNSAEQ
+1565 LLNAAPAGSA
-1572 GSPLQGAALS
+1572 LQGAALS

-1599 FAMLLRCA
+1599 GGMLFRCA
-1607 LATKN
+1607 LAVKN
-1612 DKAIAALVTRMD
+1612 EKAIAALVAR
-1624 AQKGLEELM
+1624 LEGQEGIAELLT
-1633 AVLDEK
+1633 VLDEK
-1639 NLSLAAFA
+1639 NLSLVQFA
-1647 KQVTDAKAREA
+1647 KQVSSPEAQAGLKKMADMLAKAAEA
-1658 VEKMAARLQQAA
+1658 VKTAKAAPPVA
-1670 ESIQTAPT
+1670 E
-1678 MESLALLASDR
+1678 LALLASDR
-1689 EHRER
+1689 EHREM
-1694 VKALLPELWAK
+1694 VKDMLPGLWAK
-1705 TGNAEVL
+1705 TGSAEVL
-1712 RLVAKLQPQG
+1712 RLVGRLQPKDG
-1722 GVEFLLEGW
+1722 PTFLLERFEE
-1731 DQRTPALRVQILE
+1731 RTPAVRGQIIE

-1752 TLALL
+1752 TSALL

-1763 SADAA
+1763 ACDAA
-1768 TRARLMKHPK
+1768 TRARLVKHPK
-1778 KGIANLAEKIFAD
+1778 KNIAQVAEKVFAD

-1807 LKLQGDETRGKTVF
+1807 LKLTGDVERGKTVF

-1829 RLDGVGLE
+1829 KLDGVGLE
-1837 LGPDLRSVAQH
+1837 LGPDLRSVVQH

-1869 AYHCTLKSGEQLYG
+1869 AYHCTLKNGEQLYG
-1883 VIATETSASLTLKM
+1883 AIATETSASLTLKM
-1897 AGNITKSVLRSDVES
+1897 AGNLTKSVLRSDVAS
-1912 LKSSGTSLMP
+1912 LKSAGISLMP
-1922 EGLEAAMTP
+1922 EGLEAVMTP
-1931 QSLADLIAYLKLVR
+1931 QSLADLIAYLKVAR